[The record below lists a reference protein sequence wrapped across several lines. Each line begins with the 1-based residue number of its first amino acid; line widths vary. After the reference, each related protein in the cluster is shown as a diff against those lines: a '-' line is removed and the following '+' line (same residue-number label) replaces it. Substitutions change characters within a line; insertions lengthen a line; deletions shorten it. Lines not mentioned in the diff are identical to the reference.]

1 MKKIK
6 LFDYQEDMV
15 KRVQEAFNHHNAVM
29 VQMPTGTG
37 KTMVLA
43 NIVFSF
49 LEKCNHPIW
58 IVAHRRE
65 LVSQIKD
72 TLNKFLL
79 NFIFSNHPVPP
90 SKEGSTAFPK
100 PLSPQGTGDVTARC
114 AEFFESPRPSLAKE
128 GSTSHPSPLSS
139 EERDVTALRCS
150 EPLRSKVGGPSK
162 VSPDCLSAGA
172 LKRASKVSPDCLC
185 GVNRL
190 AKKEDGTSDILIE
203 KPSDSSLFTLR
214 SSLIKVVS
222 IQWLSRHYGEMEE
235 KPGLIVIDEAHHAL
249 AETYAEVMNAYP
261 KAKKLGLTATPYR
274 LNGKGF
280 TDLFDTLLCSWSMEK
295 FIAEGRLSLYD
306 YYSIKPD
313 SADQLLIDSLQKRG
327 ADGDYQQKE
336 LNEVMDVKP
345 SLERLCLTIK
355 EYVPGKKGIV
365 YAISIQHAEHIAE
378 FYRENGIKAVA
389 ISSKTPS
396 SLRKEL
402 IERFKSSNTS
412 QYFSNHPVP
421 PSKEGVS
428 KITPSI
434 FTIKEGDFSK
444 THPSSLTLKGGSTA
458 FPKPLFNSL
467 YDPFGS
473 PSRGQKPQGTGDVT
487 ALRCSEPL
495 RSKVGG
501 ASKPSPECL
510 SASALKEAAECLP
523 ECLPECLSAS
533 ASKEAA
539 ECLSVGAS
547 KEAASSTS
555 SLNSASNTSDE
566 IEVLVSV
573 DLFSEGFDCPD
584 VEFIQL
590 ARPTLSLAKYMQ
602 MVGRGLRV
610 TEGKE
615 YCVILDNVGLY
626 KRFGL
631 PSVDRDWQSMFEGRT
646 SLEDI
651 LQEACMQVNSHNCR
665 MDVLMDGDEEM
676 MKIINHERQQQIIMD
691 TYGYQIVEDEKG
703 LKGIKDKDGKMILEC
718 QYKKIDVTNDGFAY
732 CYIRKK
738 VGRKEWIDLRNRL
751 WFANK
756 PQSVK
761 LMGIDFSTEDGKK
774 LYPRILSKYI
784 DEKTYLTVKTLELQ
798 VGTGLSWKHRFIPW
812 DEPNKVYLYKEGEG
826 NSRLYI
832 DENEQYYVQ
841 KNIGS
846 QLEKVDSREELAGV
860 AQRDKEERKESLEK
874 LKNSYKHYEYYPVDN
889 LYPVK
894 KYLGTAKD
902 TITIEKDGIWHV
914 EDAQVNESYWV
925 DPVTY
930 RKHYTRPVLFK
941 RGYLNILRE
950 GDWCYV
956 RNIPGLRNRPLRQW
970 EIVADDNLC
979 VINNKYLIEKSEP
992 DQWYKICRRTDD
1004 FTYFSVLAC
1013 YYESELIK
1021 DDTEIQITQFD
1032 GEGLKMIQEGM
1043 PYTPLVIK
1051 TRKRRRW

>member
-1 MKKIK
+1 MMKDIQ

-15 KRVQEAFNHHNAVM
+15 KRVQEAFKHHDAVM

-49 LEKCNHPIW
+49 LEKSNNPIW

-65 LVSQIKD
+65 LVSQIKE
-72 TLNKFLL
+72 T
-79 NFIFSNHPVPP
+79 IFSKITP
-90 SKEGSTAFPK
+90 SLFTLKEGSTAFPK
-100 PLSPQGTGDVTARC
+100 PLSPQGTG
-114 AEFFESPRPSLAKE
+114 
-128 GSTSHPSPLSS
+128 
-139 EERDVTALRCS
+139 DVTALRCS

-172 LKRASKVSPDCLC
+172 LK
-185 GVNRL
+185 
-190 AKKEDGTSDILIE
+190 GTSDCL
-203 KPSDSSLFTLR
+203 SDCLSAGASEEALSSSDL
-214 SSLIKVVS
+214 SSLISTSIKVTS

-249 AETYAEVMNAYP
+249 AETCAEVMNAYP

-313 SADQLLIDSLQKRG
+313 SAAQLLIDSLQKRG

-389 ISSKTPS
+389 ISSKTP
-396 SLRKEL
+396 LAERQEL
-402 IERFKSSNTS
+402 IERFKASNTS
-412 QYFSNHPVP
+412 QNLSFSNHPVK
-421 PSKEGVS
+421 SS
-428 KITPSI
+428 KITPSL
-434 FTIKEGDFSK
+434 FDIKEDFSK
-444 THPSSLTLKGGSTA
+444 ITPSLFTLKEGSTA
-458 FPKPLFNSL
+458 FPKPLS
-467 YDPFGS
+467 
-473 PSRGQKPQGTGDVT
+473 PQGTGDVT
-487 ALRCSEPL
+487 APPRCSEPL
-495 RSKVGG
+495 RSKDGG
-501 ASKPSPECL
+501 PSKVSPDCAGWDRLDDTCL
-510 SASALKEAAECLP
+510 QPADRLGATCLRP
-523 ECLPECLSAS
+523 ADRV
-533 ASKEAA
+533 AD
-539 ECLSVGAS
+539 
-547 KEAASSTS
+547 
-555 SLNSASNTSDE
+555 DE

-610 TEGKE
+610 AEGKE

-665 MDVLMDGDEEM
+665 MDLMKDGDEEM
-676 MKIINHERQQQIIMD
+676 MKIINHERQQQMIMD
-691 TYGYQIVEDEKG
+691 TYGYEIEENAKG
-703 LKGIKDKDGKMILEC
+703 LKGIKDKDGTMILEC
-718 QYKKIDVTNDGFAY
+718 QYKKIEVTNDGFAY

-761 LMGIDFSTEDGKK
+761 LMGIDFCTEDGKK

-784 DEKTYLTVKTLELQ
+784 DDKTYLTVKTLQLQ

-812 DEPNKVYLYKEGEG
+812 DEPNKVYMYKEGEG

-846 QLEKVDSREELAGV
+846 QLEKVDSREELAEF
-860 AQRDKEERKESLEK
+860 AQKDKEEREEGLEK
-874 LKNSYKHYEYYPVDN
+874 LKNSYKNYEYYPVDH
-889 LYPVK
+889 LYPIK

-902 TITIEKDGIWHV
+902 KITIEKDGIWHV
-914 EDAQVNESYWV
+914 EDAQANESFWV
-925 DPVTY
+925 DPITH

-941 RGYLNILRE
+941 RGYLNIISE

-956 RNIPGLRNRPLRQW
+956 RNIPGLMNRPLRQW
-970 EIVADDNLC
+970 EIVADDNIC

-1013 YYESELIK
+1013 YYESEYIK

-1032 GEGLKMIQEGM
+1032 GEGLKMIQEGFT
-1043 PYTPLVIK
+1043 YTPLVIK
-1051 TRKRRRW
+1051 TYKRNRW

>member
-1 MKKIK
+1 MLFEMTMKKIK

-15 KRVQEAFNHHNAVM
+15 KRVQEAFKHHDSVM

-49 LEKCNHPIW
+49 LEKSNTPIW

-65 LVSQIKD
+65 LVEQIKD
-72 TLNKFLL
+72 TLNKSLL
-79 NFIFSNHPVPP
+79 IFSKTHP
-90 SKEGSTAFPK
+90 S
-100 PLSPQGTGDVTARC
+100 
-114 AEFFESPRPSLAKE
+114 SLTLKG
-128 GSTSHPSPLSS
+128 GSTSSPSPSSS
-139 EERDVTALRCS
+139 EGGDVTALRCS
-150 EPLRSKVGGPSK
+150 EPLRSKVGGASK
-162 VSPDCLSAGA
+162 PSPDCLSAGA
-172 LKRASKVSPDCLC
+172 L
-185 GVNRL
+185 
-190 AKKEDGTSDILIE
+190 
-203 KPSDSSLFTLR
+203 
-214 SSLIKVVS
+214 IKVMS
-222 IQWLSRHYGEMEE
+222 IQWLSRHYGEMGE

-389 ISSKTPS
+389 ISSKTP
-396 SLRKEL
+396 LAERQEL
-402 IERFKSSNTS
+402 IERFK
-412 QYFSNHPVP
+412 F
-421 PSKEGVS
+421 
-428 KITPSI
+428 
-434 FTIKEGDFSK
+434 
-444 THPSSLTLKGGSTA
+444 SSLS
-458 FPKPLFNSL
+458 
-467 YDPFGS
+467 
-473 PSRGQKPQGTGDVT
+473 
-487 ALRCSEPL
+487 
-495 RSKVGG
+495 
-501 ASKPSPECL
+501 
-510 SASALKEAAECLP
+510 
-523 ECLPECLSAS
+523 
-533 ASKEAA
+533 
-539 ECLSVGAS
+539 
-547 KEAASSTS
+547 S
-555 SLNSASNTSDE
+555 SLKSKDDE

-610 TEGKE
+610 AEGKE

-626 KRFGL
+626 TRFGL
-631 PSVDRDWQSMFEGRT
+631 PSVDRDWQSMFEGK
-646 SLEDI
+646 SLLEDI
-651 LQEACMQVNSHNCR
+651 LQEACLQVNNHSCR
-665 MDVLMDGDEEM
+665 MDLMMDGDEEM
-676 MKIINHERQQQIIMD
+676 MKIINHEHQQQMIMD
-691 TYGYQIVEDEKG
+691 TYGYQIVEDGKG
-703 LKGIKDKDGKMILEC
+703 LKGIKDKDGTMILEC
-718 QYKKIDVTNDGFAY
+718 QYKKIEVTNDGFAY

-761 LMGIDFSTEDGKK
+761 LMGIDFCTENGKK

-826 NSRLYI
+826 NSRLYV
-832 DENEQYYVQ
+832 DDDGRYFAQE
-841 KNIGS
+841 NIGS
-846 QLEKVDSREELAGV
+846 QLVEVNSPEGLAEFAEKDKQERENDAEA
-860 AQRDKEERKESLEK
+860 
-874 LKNSYKHYEYYPVDN
+874 LKNAYPHYEFYPVDK
-889 LYPVK
+889 VK
-894 KYLGTAKD
+894 FPMQIRRNTKCENK
-902 TITIEKDGIWHV
+902 IRIEKDGIWHV
-914 EDAQVNESYWV
+914 EDDWYHESYWV
-925 DPVTY
+925 DPITQ

-956 RNIPGLRNRPLRQW
+956 RNIPGLRYRPLRQW
-970 EIVADDNLC
+970 EIVADENIC

-1013 YYESELIK
+1013 YYESEIIM

-1032 GEGLKMIQEGM
+1032 GEGLKMTQEGM
-1043 PYTPLVIK
+1043 PYTPIVIK
-1051 TRKRRRW
+1051 TRKRNRWL

>member
-1 MKKIK
+1 MKNDIQ

-15 KRVQEAFNHHNAVM
+15 KRVQEAFRHHDSVM

-49 LEKCNHPIW
+49 LEKCNNPIW

-65 LVSQIKD
+65 LVSQIKN
-72 TLNKFLL
+72 TLNKSL
-79 NFIFSNHPVPP
+79 FIFSKTHP
-90 SKEGSTAFPK
+90 SSLTLKGGSTAFPK
-100 PLSPQGTGDVTARC
+100 PLSPQGTGDVTA
-114 AEFFESPRPSLAKE
+114 
-128 GSTSHPSPLSS
+128 
-139 EERDVTALRCS
+139 LRCS
-150 EPLRSKVGGPSK
+150 EPLRSKVGGASK
-162 VSPDCLSAGA
+162 PSPDCLSASA
-172 LKRASKVSPDCLC
+172 SKEASKVSPECLSA
-185 GVNRL
+185 G
-190 AKKEDGTSDILIE
+190 A
-203 KPSDSSLFTLR
+203 
-214 SSLIKVVS
+214 LIKVIS
-222 IQWLSRHYGEMEE
+222 IQWLSKHYREMEE

-280 TDLFDTLLCSWSMEK
+280 TDLFDTLLCSWSMER

-313 SADQLLIDSLQKRG
+313 SAAQLLIDSLQKRG

-378 FYRENGIKAVA
+378 YYRENGIKAVA
-389 ISSKTPS
+389 ISSKTP
-396 SLRKEL
+396 LAERQEL
-402 IERFKSSNTS
+402 IERFKA
-412 QYFSNHPVP
+412 
-421 PSKEGVS
+421 
-428 KITPSI
+428 
-434 FTIKEGDFSK
+434 
-444 THPSSLTLKGGSTA
+444 SSLL
-458 FPKPLFNSL
+458 
-467 YDPFGS
+467 
-473 PSRGQKPQGTGDVT
+473 
-487 ALRCSEPL
+487 
-495 RSKVGG
+495 
-501 ASKPSPECL
+501 
-510 SASALKEAAECLP
+510 
-523 ECLPECLSAS
+523 
-533 ASKEAA
+533 
-539 ECLSVGAS
+539 
-547 KEAASSTS
+547 S
-555 SLNSASNTSDE
+555 SLNSTSDE

-610 TEGKE
+610 AAGKD

-651 LQEACMQVNSHNCR
+651 LQEACMQVNGHNCR
-665 MDVLMDGDEEM
+665 MALMMDGDEEM
-676 MKIINHERQQQIIMD
+676 MKIISHERQQRMIMVS
-691 TYGYQIVEDEKG
+691 YGYQIVEDEKG
-703 LKGIKDKDGKMILEC
+703 LKGIKDKDGKMILDC
-718 QYKKIDVTNDGFAY
+718 QYKKIEVTNDGFAY

-761 LMGIDFSTEDGKK
+761 LMGIDFCTEDGKK

-798 VGTGLSWKHRFIPW
+798 VGTGLSWKQRFIPW
-812 DEPNKVYLYKEGEG
+812 DEPNKVYMFKAGEG
-826 NSRLYI
+826 NARLYV
-832 DENEQYYVQ
+832 DEDEQYYVQ

-846 QLEKVDSREELAGV
+846 HLEKVDSREELAELAELAEF
-860 AQRDKEERKESLEK
+860 AQKDKEEREEDLEK
-874 LKNSYKHYEYYPVDN
+874 LKKSCHD
-889 LYPVK
+889 
-894 KYLGTAKD
+894 
-902 TITIEKDGIWHV
+902 
-914 EDAQVNESYWV
+914 
-925 DPVTY
+925 
-930 RKHYTRPVLFK
+930 TRPVLFR
-941 RGYLNILRE
+941 RGYLNILKE
-950 GDWCYV
+950 GDWCFV

-970 EIVADDNLC
+970 EIVADDNIC
-979 VINNKYLIEKSEP
+979 VIKNTYLIEKSEP
-992 DQWYKICRRTDD
+992 DQWYKILRRTDD

-1013 YYESELIK
+1013 YYESELIM

-1032 GEGLKMIQEGM
+1032 GEGLKMTQEGM
-1043 PYTPLVIK
+1043 PYTPIVIK

>member
-1 MKKIK
+1 MLFEMTMKKIK

-15 KRVQEAFNHHNAVM
+15 KRVQEAFKHHDAVM

-49 LEKCNHPIW
+49 LEKSNNPIW

-65 LVSQIKD
+65 LVEQIKE
-72 TLNKFLL
+72 T
-79 NFIFSNHPVPP
+79 IFSKITPSLFTLKEGNLPKTHP
-90 SKEGSTAFPK
+90 SSLTLKGGSTAFPK
-100 PLSPQGTGDVTARC
+100 PLSPQGTGDVTA
-114 AEFFESPRPSLAKE
+114 PP
-128 GSTSHPSPLSS
+128 
-139 EERDVTALRCS
+139 RCS

-162 VSPDCLSAGA
+162 VSPDCAGWDRLGA
-172 LKRASKVSPDCLC
+172 TCLRPAE
-185 GVNRL
+185 GLGDRL
-190 AKKEDGTSDILIE
+190 AEKEDGTSSNLIE
-203 KPSDSSLFTLR
+203 KPLDSSLFTLR
-214 SSLIKVVS
+214 SSLIKVTS
-222 IQWLSRHYGEMEE
+222 IQWLSRHYREMEE

-313 SADQLLIDSLQKRG
+313 SAAQLLIDSLQKRG

-345 SLERLCLTIK
+345 SLEMLCLTIK
-355 EYVPGKKGIV
+355 KYVPGKKGIV

-389 ISSKTPS
+389 ISSKTP
-396 SLRKEL
+396 LAERKEL
-402 IERFKSSNTS
+402 IERFKSS
-412 QYFSNHPVP
+412 
-421 PSKEGVS
+421 
-428 KITPSI
+428 
-434 FTIKEGDFSK
+434 
-444 THPSSLTLKGGSTA
+444 SLS
-458 FPKPLFNSL
+458 
-467 YDPFGS
+467 
-473 PSRGQKPQGTGDVT
+473 
-487 ALRCSEPL
+487 
-495 RSKVGG
+495 
-501 ASKPSPECL
+501 
-510 SASALKEAAECLP
+510 
-523 ECLPECLSAS
+523 
-533 ASKEAA
+533 
-539 ECLSVGAS
+539 
-547 KEAASSTS
+547 S
-555 SLNSASNTSDE
+555 SLNSASDD

-610 TEGKE
+610 AKSKDF
-615 YCVILDNVGLY
+615 CVILDNVGLY

-691 TYGYQIVEDEKG
+691 TYGYQIAENEKG
-703 LKGIKDKDGKMILEC
+703 LKGIKDKDGKMILEY
-718 QYKKIDVTNDGFAY
+718 QYKKIEVTNDGFAY

-826 NSRLYI
+826 NSRQYI

-846 QLEKVDSREELAGV
+846 QLEKVDSQEELAGF
-860 AQRDKEERKESLEK
+860 AQRDKAERKKSLEK
-874 LKNSYKHYEYYPVDN
+874 LKNSYKHYEYYPVDH
-889 LYPVK
+889 LYPIK

-902 TITIEKDGIWHV
+902 KITIEKDGIWHV
-914 EDAQVNESYWV
+914 EDAQANESFWV
-925 DPVTY
+925 DPITH

-941 RGYLNILRE
+941 RGYLNIIRE

-956 RNIPGLRNRPLRQW
+956 RNIPGLMNRPLRQW
-970 EIVADDNLC
+970 EIVADDNIC

-1013 YYESELIK
+1013 FYESEHIK

-1032 GEGLKMIQEGM
+1032 GEGLKMTQEGFT
-1043 PYTPLVIK
+1043 YTPLVIK
-1051 TRKRRRW
+1051 TYKRNRW

>member
-15 KRVQEAFNHHNAVM
+15 KRVQEAFKHHDAVM

-49 LEKCNHPIW
+49 LEKSNNPIW

-65 LVSQIKD
+65 LVSQIKE
-72 TLNKFLL
+72 T
-79 NFIFSNHPVPP
+79 IFSKITP
-90 SKEGSTAFPK
+90 SLFTLKEGSTAFPK
-100 PLSPQGTGDVTARC
+100 PLSPQGTG
-114 AEFFESPRPSLAKE
+114 
-128 GSTSHPSPLSS
+128 
-139 EERDVTALRCS
+139 DVTALRCS

-172 LKRASKVSPDCLC
+172 LK
-185 GVNRL
+185 
-190 AKKEDGTSDILIE
+190 GTSDCL
-203 KPSDSSLFTLR
+203 SDCLSAGASEEALSSSDL
-214 SSLIKVVS
+214 SSLISTSIKVTS
-222 IQWLSRHYGEMEE
+222 IQWLSRHYGKMEE

-389 ISSKTPS
+389 ISSKTP
-396 SLRKEL
+396 LAERQEL
-402 IERFKSSNTS
+402 IGRFKSS
-412 QYFSNHPVP
+412 
-421 PSKEGVS
+421 
-428 KITPSI
+428 
-434 FTIKEGDFSK
+434 
-444 THPSSLTLKGGSTA
+444 SLS
-458 FPKPLFNSL
+458 
-467 YDPFGS
+467 
-473 PSRGQKPQGTGDVT
+473 
-487 ALRCSEPL
+487 
-495 RSKVGG
+495 
-501 ASKPSPECL
+501 
-510 SASALKEAAECLP
+510 
-523 ECLPECLSAS
+523 
-533 ASKEAA
+533 
-539 ECLSVGAS
+539 
-547 KEAASSTS
+547 S
-555 SLNSASNTSDE
+555 SLNSASDD

-610 TEGKE
+610 AEGKE

-631 PSVDRDWQSMFEGRT
+631 PSVDRDWQSMFEGK
-646 SLEDI
+646 SLLEDI
-651 LQEACMQVNSHNCR
+651 LQEACLQVNSHNCR
-665 MDVLMDGDEEM
+665 MDLVMDGDEEM
-676 MKIINHERQQQIIMD
+676 MKIIIHEHQQQMIMD
-691 TYGYQIVEDEKG
+691 TYGYEIVEGEKG
-703 LKGIKDKDGKMILEC
+703 LKGIKDKEGTMILEC

-751 WFANK
+751 WFVNK

-761 LMGIDFSTEDGKK
+761 LMGIDFCTEDGKK
-774 LYPRILSKYI
+774 LYPRIQSKYI

-812 DEPNKVYLYKEGEG
+812 NEPNKVYMCQERKDR
-826 NSRLYI
+826 SRLYV
-832 DENEQYYVQ
+832 DENKQYFVQ

-846 QLEKVDSREELAGV
+846 QLVEVNFPEGLAKFAEKDKQERENDAET
-860 AQRDKEERKESLEK
+860 
-874 LKNSYKHYEYYPVDN
+874 LKNAYPHYEFYPVDK
-889 LYPVK
+889 VK
-894 KYLGTAKD
+894 FHMQIHRNNKCENK
-902 TITIEKDGIWHV
+902 IRIEKDGIWHV
-914 EDAQVNESYWV
+914 EDDWYHESYWV
-925 DPVTY
+925 DPITH

-941 RGYLNILRE
+941 RGYLNILKE

-970 EIVADDNLC
+970 EIVADDNIC

-1013 YYESELIK
+1013 FYESEHIK

-1032 GEGLKMIQEGM
+1032 GEGLKMTQEGF

-1051 TRKRRRW
+1051 TYKRSRWL

>member
-1 MKKIK
+1 MMKDIQ

-15 KRVQEAFNHHNAVM
+15 KRVQEAFRHHDSVM

-49 LEKCNHPIW
+49 LEKSNNPIW

-65 LVSQIKD
+65 LVSQIKE
-72 TLNKFLL
+72 T
-79 NFIFSNHPVPP
+79 IFSKITP
-90 SKEGSTAFPK
+90 SLFTLKEGSTAFPK
-100 PLSPQGTGDVTARC
+100 PLSPQGTGDVTA
-114 AEFFESPRPSLAKE
+114 
-128 GSTSHPSPLSS
+128 
-139 EERDVTALRCS
+139 LRCS
-150 EPLRSKVGGPSK
+150 EPLRSKVGGASK
-162 VSPDCLSAGA
+162 PSPDCLSAGA
-172 LKRASKVSPDCLC
+172 L
-185 GVNRL
+185 
-190 AKKEDGTSDILIE
+190 
-203 KPSDSSLFTLR
+203 
-214 SSLIKVVS
+214 IKVTS
-222 IQWLSRHYGEMEE
+222 IQWLARHYGEMEE

-313 SADQLLIDSLQKRG
+313 SADQLLIDSLHKRG

-345 SLERLCLTIK
+345 SLEKLCLTIK

-389 ISSKTPS
+389 ISSKTP
-396 SLRKEL
+396 LAERQEL
-402 IERFKSSNTS
+402 IGRFKSS
-412 QYFSNHPVP
+412 
-421 PSKEGVS
+421 
-428 KITPSI
+428 
-434 FTIKEGDFSK
+434 
-444 THPSSLTLKGGSTA
+444 SLS
-458 FPKPLFNSL
+458 
-467 YDPFGS
+467 
-473 PSRGQKPQGTGDVT
+473 
-487 ALRCSEPL
+487 
-495 RSKVGG
+495 
-501 ASKPSPECL
+501 
-510 SASALKEAAECLP
+510 
-523 ECLPECLSAS
+523 
-533 ASKEAA
+533 
-539 ECLSVGAS
+539 
-547 KEAASSTS
+547 S
-555 SLNSASNTSDE
+555 SLNSTSDD

-610 TEGKE
+610 AEGKE
-615 YCVILDNVGLY
+615 FCVILDNVGLY

-646 SLEDI
+646 FLEDI
-651 LQEACMQVNSHNCR
+651 QQEACMQVNSHNCR

-676 MKIINHERQQQIIMD
+676 MKIINHECQQQMIMD

-703 LKGIKDKDGKMILEC
+703 LKGIKDKEGKMILEC
-718 QYKKIDVTNDGFAY
+718 QYKKIEVTNDGFAY

-826 NSRLYI
+826 NSRLYV
-832 DENEQYYVQ
+832 DDDGRYFAQE
-841 KNIGS
+841 NIGS
-846 QLEKVDSREELAGV
+846 QLVEVNSPEGLAEFAEKDKQERENDAEA
-860 AQRDKEERKESLEK
+860 
-874 LKNSYKHYEYYPVDN
+874 LKNAYPHYEFYPVDK
-889 LYPVK
+889 VK
-894 KYLGTAKD
+894 FPMQIHRNTKCENK
-902 TITIEKDGIWHV
+902 IRIEKDGIWHV
-914 EDAQVNESYWV
+914 EDDWYHESYWV
-925 DPVTY
+925 DPITH

-941 RGYLNILRE
+941 RGYLNILKE

-970 EIVADDNLC
+970 EIVADDNIC

-1013 YYESELIK
+1013 FYESEYIK

-1032 GEGLKMIQEGM
+1032 GEGLKITQEGM

-1051 TRKRRRW
+1051 TYKRSRWL

>member
-1 MKKIK
+1 MKNDSQ

-15 KRVQEAFNHHNAVM
+15 KRVQEAFRHYDSVM

-37 KTMVLA
+37 KTYLLA
-43 NIVFSF
+43 ALVGLF
-49 LEKCNHPIW
+49 LKEEVW
-58 IVAHRRE
+58 VVAHRRE

-72 TLNKFLL
+72 TLEKF
-79 NFIFSNHPVPP
+79 FS
-90 SKEGSTAFPK
+90 
-100 PLSPQGTGDVTARC
+100 
-114 AEFFESPRPSLAKE
+114 SLK
-128 GSTSHPSPLSS
+128 STS
-139 EERDVTALRCS
+139 
-150 EPLRSKVGGPSK
+150 
-162 VSPDCLSAGA
+162 
-172 LKRASKVSPDCLC
+172 
-185 GVNRL
+185 
-190 AKKEDGTSDILIE
+190 
-203 KPSDSSLFTLR
+203 
-214 SSLIKVVS
+214 IKVIS
-222 IQWLSRHYGEMEE
+222 IQGLSRHYGEMEE

-280 TDLFDTLLCSWSMEK
+280 TDLFDTLLCSWSMER

-313 SADQLLIDSLQKRG
+313 SAAQLLIDSLQKRG

-402 IERFKSSNTS
+402 IERFKSS
-412 QYFSNHPVP
+412 
-421 PSKEGVS
+421 
-428 KITPSI
+428 
-434 FTIKEGDFSK
+434 
-444 THPSSLTLKGGSTA
+444 SLL
-458 FPKPLFNSL
+458 
-467 YDPFGS
+467 
-473 PSRGQKPQGTGDVT
+473 
-487 ALRCSEPL
+487 
-495 RSKVGG
+495 
-501 ASKPSPECL
+501 
-510 SASALKEAAECLP
+510 
-523 ECLPECLSAS
+523 
-533 ASKEAA
+533 
-539 ECLSVGAS
+539 
-547 KEAASSTS
+547 S
-555 SLNSASNTSDE
+555 SLNSTSDE

-610 TEGKE
+610 AEGKD

-651 LQEACMQVNSHNCR
+651 LQEACMQVNGHNCR
-665 MDVLMDGDEEM
+665 MDLMMDGDEEM
-676 MKIINHERQQQIIMD
+676 MKIISHERQQRMIMD
-691 TYGYQIVEDEKG
+691 SYGYQIVEDEKG
-703 LKGIKDKDGKMILEC
+703 LKGIKDKDGKMILDC
-718 QYKKIDVTNDGFAY
+718 QYKKIEVTNDGFAY

-761 LMGIDFSTEDGKK
+761 LMGIDFCTEDGKK

-798 VGTGLSWKHRFIPW
+798 VGTGLSWKQRFIPW
-812 DEPNKVYLYKEGEG
+812 DEPNKVYMFKAGEG
-826 NSRLYI
+826 NARLYV
-832 DENEQYYVQ
+832 DEDEQYYVQ

-846 QLEKVDSREELAGV
+846 QLEKVDSREELAEL
-860 AQRDKEERKESLEK
+860 AELAEFALKDKEEREKGLEK
-874 LKNSYKHYEYYPVDN
+874 LKKSCHD
-889 LYPVK
+889 
-894 KYLGTAKD
+894 
-902 TITIEKDGIWHV
+902 
-914 EDAQVNESYWV
+914 
-925 DPVTY
+925 
-930 RKHYTRPVLFK
+930 TRPVLFR

-979 VINNKYLIEKSEP
+979 VIKNTYLIEKSEP

-1013 YYESELIK
+1013 YYESELIM

-1032 GEGLKMIQEGM
+1032 GEGLKMTQEGM
-1043 PYTPLVIK
+1043 PYTPIVIK
-1051 TRKRRRW
+1051 TRKRRRWL

>member
-1 MKKIK
+1 MKNDIQ

-15 KRVQEAFNHHNAVM
+15 KRVQETFRHHDSVM

-37 KTMVLA
+37 KTYLLA
-43 NIVFSF
+43 ALVGLF
-49 LEKCNHPIW
+49 LKEEVW
-58 IVAHRRE
+58 VVAHRRE

-72 TLNKFLL
+72 TLEKF
-79 NFIFSNHPVPP
+79 FS
-90 SKEGSTAFPK
+90 
-100 PLSPQGTGDVTARC
+100 
-114 AEFFESPRPSLAKE
+114 SLK
-128 GSTSHPSPLSS
+128 STS
-139 EERDVTALRCS
+139 
-150 EPLRSKVGGPSK
+150 
-162 VSPDCLSAGA
+162 
-172 LKRASKVSPDCLC
+172 
-185 GVNRL
+185 
-190 AKKEDGTSDILIE
+190 
-203 KPSDSSLFTLR
+203 
-214 SSLIKVVS
+214 IKVIS

-280 TDLFDTLLCSWSMEK
+280 TDLFDTLLCSWSMER

-313 SADQLLIDSLQKRG
+313 SAAQLQIDSLQKRG

-389 ISSKTPS
+389 ISSKTP
-396 SLRKEL
+396 LAERQEL
-402 IERFKSSNTS
+402 IERFKA
-412 QYFSNHPVP
+412 
-421 PSKEGVS
+421 
-428 KITPSI
+428 
-434 FTIKEGDFSK
+434 
-444 THPSSLTLKGGSTA
+444 SSLL
-458 FPKPLFNSL
+458 
-467 YDPFGS
+467 
-473 PSRGQKPQGTGDVT
+473 
-487 ALRCSEPL
+487 
-495 RSKVGG
+495 
-501 ASKPSPECL
+501 
-510 SASALKEAAECLP
+510 
-523 ECLPECLSAS
+523 
-533 ASKEAA
+533 
-539 ECLSVGAS
+539 
-547 KEAASSTS
+547 S
-555 SLNSASNTSDE
+555 SLNSTSDE

-610 TEGKE
+610 AAGKD

-631 PSVDRDWQSMFEGRT
+631 PSVDRDWQSMFEGRI

-651 LQEACMQVNSHNCR
+651 LQEACMQVNGHNCR
-665 MDVLMDGDEEM
+665 MDLMMDGDEEM
-676 MKIINHERQQQIIMD
+676 MKIISHEHQQRMIID
-691 TYGYQIVEDEKG
+691 SYGYQIVEDEKG
-703 LKGIKDKDGKMILEC
+703 LKGIKDKDGKMILDC
-718 QYKKIDVTNDGFAY
+718 QYKKIEVTNDGFAY

-761 LMGIDFSTEDGKK
+761 LMGIDFCTEDGKK
-774 LYPRILSKYI
+774 LYPRIQSKYI

-798 VGTGLSWKHRFIPW
+798 VGTGLSWKQRFIPW
-812 DEPNKVYLYKEGEG
+812 DEPNKVYMFKAGEG
-826 NSRLYI
+826 NARLYV
-832 DENEQYYVQ
+832 DEDEQYYVQ

-846 QLEKVDSREELAGV
+846 HLEKVDSREELAELAELAEF
-860 AQRDKEERKESLEK
+860 AQKDKEEREEDLEK
-874 LKNSYKHYEYYPVDN
+874 LKKSCHD
-889 LYPVK
+889 
-894 KYLGTAKD
+894 
-902 TITIEKDGIWHV
+902 
-914 EDAQVNESYWV
+914 
-925 DPVTY
+925 
-930 RKHYTRPVLFK
+930 TRPVLFR
-941 RGYLNILRE
+941 RGYLNILKE
-950 GDWCYV
+950 GDWCFV

-979 VINNKYLIEKSEP
+979 VIKNTYLIEKSEP

-1004 FTYFSVLAC
+1004 FSYFSVLAC
-1013 YYESELIK
+1013 YYESELIM

-1032 GEGLKMIQEGM
+1032 GEGVKMTQEGM
-1043 PYTPLVIK
+1043 PYTPIVIK

>member
-1 MKKIK
+1 MKNDIQ

-15 KRVQEAFNHHNAVM
+15 KRVQEAFRHHDSVM

-37 KTMVLA
+37 KTYLLA
-43 NIVFSF
+43 ALVGLF
-49 LEKCNHPIW
+49 LKEEVW
-58 IVAHRRE
+58 VVAHRRE

-72 TLNKFLL
+72 TLEKF
-79 NFIFSNHPVPP
+79 FS
-90 SKEGSTAFPK
+90 
-100 PLSPQGTGDVTARC
+100 
-114 AEFFESPRPSLAKE
+114 SLK
-128 GSTSHPSPLSS
+128 STS
-139 EERDVTALRCS
+139 
-150 EPLRSKVGGPSK
+150 
-162 VSPDCLSAGA
+162 
-172 LKRASKVSPDCLC
+172 
-185 GVNRL
+185 
-190 AKKEDGTSDILIE
+190 
-203 KPSDSSLFTLR
+203 
-214 SSLIKVVS
+214 IKVIS

-280 TDLFDTLLCSWSMEK
+280 TDLFDTLLCSWSMER

-313 SADQLLIDSLQKRG
+313 SAAQLQIDSLQKRG

-389 ISSKTPS
+389 ISSKTP
-396 SLRKEL
+396 LAERQEL
-402 IERFKSSNTS
+402 IERFKSS
-412 QYFSNHPVP
+412 
-421 PSKEGVS
+421 
-428 KITPSI
+428 
-434 FTIKEGDFSK
+434 
-444 THPSSLTLKGGSTA
+444 SLL
-458 FPKPLFNSL
+458 
-467 YDPFGS
+467 
-473 PSRGQKPQGTGDVT
+473 
-487 ALRCSEPL
+487 
-495 RSKVGG
+495 
-501 ASKPSPECL
+501 
-510 SASALKEAAECLP
+510 
-523 ECLPECLSAS
+523 
-533 ASKEAA
+533 
-539 ECLSVGAS
+539 
-547 KEAASSTS
+547 S
-555 SLNSASNTSDE
+555 SLNSTSDE

-610 TEGKE
+610 AEEKD

-651 LQEACMQVNSHNCR
+651 LQEACMQVNGHNCR
-665 MDVLMDGDEEM
+665 MDLMMDGDEEM
-676 MKIINHERQQQIIMD
+676 MKIISHEHQQRMIMD
-691 TYGYQIVEDEKG
+691 SYGYQIVEDEKG
-703 LKGIKDKDGKMILEC
+703 LKGIKDKDGKMILDC
-718 QYKKIDVTNDGFAY
+718 QYKKIEVTNDGFAY

-761 LMGIDFSTEDGKK
+761 LMGIDFCTEDGKK

-798 VGTGLSWKHRFIPW
+798 VGTGLSWKQRFIPW
-812 DEPNKVYLYKEGEG
+812 DEPNKVYMFKAGEG
-826 NSRLYI
+826 NARLYV
-832 DENEQYYVQ
+832 DEDEQYYVQ

-846 QLEKVDSREELAGV
+846 HLEKVDSREELAELAELAEF
-860 AQRDKEERKESLEK
+860 AQKDKEEREKDLEK
-874 LKNSYKHYEYYPVDN
+874 LKKSCH
-889 LYPVK
+889 
-894 KYLGTAKD
+894 D
-902 TITIEKDGIWHV
+902 TR
-914 EDAQVNESYWV
+914 S
-925 DPVTY
+925 
-930 RKHYTRPVLFK
+930 VLFR
-941 RGYLNILRE
+941 RGYLNILKE

-979 VINNKYLIEKSEP
+979 VIKNTYLIEKSEP

-1004 FTYFSVLAC
+1004 FSYFSVLAC
-1013 YYESELIK
+1013 YYESELIM

-1032 GEGLKMIQEGM
+1032 GEGLKMTQEGM
-1043 PYTPLVIK
+1043 PYTPIVIK

>member
-1 MKKIK
+1 MKNDIQ

-15 KRVQEAFNHHNAVM
+15 KRVQEAFRHHDSVM

-37 KTMVLA
+37 KTYLLA
-43 NIVFSF
+43 ALVGLF
-49 LEKCNHPIW
+49 LKEEVW
-58 IVAHRRE
+58 VVAHRRE

-72 TLNKFLL
+72 TLEKF
-79 NFIFSNHPVPP
+79 FS
-90 SKEGSTAFPK
+90 
-100 PLSPQGTGDVTARC
+100 
-114 AEFFESPRPSLAKE
+114 SLK
-128 GSTSHPSPLSS
+128 STS
-139 EERDVTALRCS
+139 
-150 EPLRSKVGGPSK
+150 
-162 VSPDCLSAGA
+162 
-172 LKRASKVSPDCLC
+172 
-185 GVNRL
+185 
-190 AKKEDGTSDILIE
+190 
-203 KPSDSSLFTLR
+203 
-214 SSLIKVVS
+214 IKVIS

-280 TDLFDTLLCSWSMEK
+280 TDLFDTLLCSWSMER

-313 SADQLLIDSLQKRG
+313 SAAQLQIDSLQKRG

-345 SLERLCLTIK
+345 SLKRLCLTIK

-378 FYRENGIKAVA
+378 YYRENGIKAVA
-389 ISSKTPS
+389 ISSKTP
-396 SLRKEL
+396 LAERQEL
-402 IERFKSSNTS
+402 IERFK
-412 QYFSNHPVP
+412 V
-421 PSKEGVS
+421 
-428 KITPSI
+428 
-434 FTIKEGDFSK
+434 
-444 THPSSLTLKGGSTA
+444 SSLL
-458 FPKPLFNSL
+458 
-467 YDPFGS
+467 
-473 PSRGQKPQGTGDVT
+473 
-487 ALRCSEPL
+487 
-495 RSKVGG
+495 
-501 ASKPSPECL
+501 
-510 SASALKEAAECLP
+510 
-523 ECLPECLSAS
+523 
-533 ASKEAA
+533 
-539 ECLSVGAS
+539 
-547 KEAASSTS
+547 S
-555 SLNSASNTSDE
+555 SLNSTSDE

-610 TEGKE
+610 AEGKE

-631 PSVDRDWQSMFEGRT
+631 PSVDRDWQSMFEGCT

-665 MDVLMDGDEEM
+665 MDVLMDGDEDM
-676 MKIINHERQQQIIMD
+676 MKIISHERQQRMIMD
-691 TYGYQIVEDEKG
+691 SYGYKIVEDEKG

-718 QYKKIDVTNDGFAY
+718 QYKKIEVTNDGFAY

-761 LMGIDFSTEDGKK
+761 LMGIDFCTEDGKK

-798 VGTGLSWKHRFIPW
+798 VGTGLSWKQRFIPW
-812 DEPNKVYLYKEGEG
+812 DEPNKVYMFKAGEG
-826 NSRLYI
+826 NARLYV
-832 DENEQYYVQ
+832 DEDGQYYVQ

-846 QLEKVDSREELAGV
+846 QLEKVDSREELAEL
-860 AQRDKEERKESLEK
+860 AEFALKDKEEREKGLEK
-874 LKNSYKHYEYYPVDN
+874 LKKSCHD
-889 LYPVK
+889 
-894 KYLGTAKD
+894 
-902 TITIEKDGIWHV
+902 
-914 EDAQVNESYWV
+914 
-925 DPVTY
+925 
-930 RKHYTRPVLFK
+930 TRPVLFR
-941 RGYLNILRE
+941 RGYLNILKE
-950 GDWCYV
+950 GDWCFV

-979 VINNKYLIEKSEP
+979 VIKNTYLIEKSEP

-1013 YYESELIK
+1013 YYESELIM

-1032 GEGLKMIQEGM
+1032 GEGLKMTQEGM
-1043 PYTPLVIK
+1043 PYTPIVIK
-1051 TRKRRRW
+1051 TRKRRRWL

>member
-1 MKKIK
+1 MMKDIQ

-15 KRVQEAFNHHNAVM
+15 KRVQEAFKHHDAVM

-37 KTMVLA
+37 KTYLLA
-43 NIVFSF
+43 ALVGLF
-49 LEKCNHPIW
+49 LKEEVW
-58 IVAHRRE
+58 VVAHRRE

-72 TLNKFLL
+72 TLERF
-79 NFIFSNHPVPP
+79 FS
-90 SKEGSTAFPK
+90 
-100 PLSPQGTGDVTARC
+100 
-114 AEFFESPRPSLAKE
+114 SLK
-128 GSTSHPSPLSS
+128 STS
-139 EERDVTALRCS
+139 
-150 EPLRSKVGGPSK
+150 
-162 VSPDCLSAGA
+162 
-172 LKRASKVSPDCLC
+172 
-185 GVNRL
+185 
-190 AKKEDGTSDILIE
+190 
-203 KPSDSSLFTLR
+203 
-214 SSLIKVVS
+214 IKVTS

-378 FYRENGIKAVA
+378 YYRENGIKAVA

-402 IERFKSSNTS
+402 IERFKASNTS
-412 QYFSNHPVP
+412 Q
-421 PSKEGVS
+421 KIS
-428 KITPSI
+428 KITPSL
-434 FTIKEGDFSK
+434 FTLKEG
-444 THPSSLTLKGGSTA
+444 STSI
-458 FPKPLFNSL
+458 PKPLS
-467 YDPFGS
+467 
-473 PSRGQKPQGTGDVT
+473 PQGTGDVT

-501 ASKPSPECL
+501 PSKVSPD
-510 SASALKEAAECLP
+510 
-523 ECLPECLSAS
+523 CLSAS
-533 ASKEAA
+533 ASKEASA
-539 ECLSVGAS
+539 G
-547 KEAASSTS
+547 STS
-555 SLNSASNTSDE
+555 SLNSASNTSDD

-610 TEGKE
+610 AEGKE

-651 LQEACMQVNSHNCR
+651 LQETCMQVNSHNCR
-665 MDVLMDGDEEM
+665 MDLMMDGDGEM
-676 MKIINHERQQQIIMD
+676 MKIINHERQQQMIMD
-691 TYGYQIVEDEKG
+691 SYGYKIVEDEKG
-703 LKGIKDKDGKMILEC
+703 LKGIKDKDGTMILEC
-718 QYKKIDVTNDGFAY
+718 QYKKIEMTNDGFAY

-761 LMGIDFSTEDGKK
+761 LMGIDFCTEDGKK

-784 DEKTYLTVKTLELQ
+784 DDKTYLTVKTLQLQ

-846 QLEKVDSREELAGV
+846 QLEKVDSREELAEF
-860 AQRDKEERKESLEK
+860 AQKDKEERKEGLEK
-874 LKNSYKHYEYYPVDN
+874 LKNSYKNYEYYPVDH
-889 LYPVK
+889 LYPIK

-902 TITIEKDGIWHV
+902 KITIEKDGIWHV
-914 EDAQVNESYWV
+914 EDAQANESFWV
-925 DPVTY
+925 DPITH

-941 RGYLNILRE
+941 RGYLNIIRE

-956 RNIPGLRNRPLRQW
+956 RNIPGLMNRPLRQW
-970 EIVADDNLC
+970 EIVADDNIC

-1013 YYESELIK
+1013 YYESEYIK

-1032 GEGLKMIQEGM
+1032 GEGLKMTQEGFT
-1043 PYTPLVIK
+1043 YTPLVIK
-1051 TRKRRRW
+1051 TYKRNRW

>member
-1 MKKIK
+1 MTMKKIK

-15 KRVQEAFNHHNAVM
+15 KRVQEAFKHHDAVM

-49 LEKCNHPIW
+49 LEKSNNPIW

-65 LVSQIKD
+65 LVSQIKE
-72 TLNKFLL
+72 T
-79 NFIFSNHPVPP
+79 IFSKITP
-90 SKEGSTAFPK
+90 SLFTLKEGSTAFPK
-100 PLSPQGTGDVTARC
+100 PLSPQGTGDVTA
-114 AEFFESPRPSLAKE
+114 
-128 GSTSHPSPLSS
+128 
-139 EERDVTALRCS
+139 LRCS
-150 EPLRSKVGGPSK
+150 EPLRSKVGGASK
-162 VSPDCLSAGA
+162 PSPDCLSAGA
-172 LKRASKVSPDCLC
+172 L
-185 GVNRL
+185 
-190 AKKEDGTSDILIE
+190 
-203 KPSDSSLFTLR
+203 
-214 SSLIKVVS
+214 IKVTS

-313 SADQLLIDSLQKRG
+313 SAAQLLIDSLQKRG

-389 ISSKTPS
+389 ISSKTP
-396 SLRKEL
+396 LAERQEL
-402 IERFKSSNTS
+402 IERFKASS
-412 QYFSNHPVP
+412 FSSFSEKTVE
-421 PSKEGVS
+421 SS
-428 KITPSI
+428 KITPSL
-434 FTIKEGDFSK
+434 FTIKEDFSK
-444 THPSSLTLKGGSTA
+444 ITPSLFTLKEGSTA
-458 FPKPLFNSL
+458 FPKPLS
-467 YDPFGS
+467 
-473 PSRGQKPQGTGDVT
+473 PQGTGDVT
-487 ALRCSEPL
+487 APPRCSEPL

-501 ASKPSPECL
+501 PSKVSPDCAGWDRLDDTCL
-510 SASALKEAAECLP
+510 QPAGGLGDHLGDRAGDDLGATCLRP
-523 ECLPECLSAS
+523 ADRV
-533 ASKEAA
+533 AD
-539 ECLSVGAS
+539 
-547 KEAASSTS
+547 
-555 SLNSASNTSDE
+555 DE

-610 TEGKE
+610 AEGKE

-665 MDVLMDGDEEM
+665 MDVLMDGDEDM
-676 MKIINHERQQQIIMD
+676 MKIISHERQQRMIMD
-691 TYGYQIVEDEKG
+691 SYGYQIVEDEKE

-718 QYKKIDVTNDGFAY
+718 QYKKIEVTNDGFAY

-812 DEPNKVYLYKEGEG
+812 DEPNKVYMYKEGEG

-846 QLEKVDSREELAGV
+846 QLEKVDSREELAEF
-860 AQRDKEERKESLEK
+860 AQKDKEEREEGLEK
-874 LKNSYKHYEYYPVDN
+874 LKNSYKNYEYYPVDH
-889 LYPVK
+889 LYPIK

-902 TITIEKDGIWHV
+902 KIKIEKDGIWHV
-914 EDAQVNESYWV
+914 EDAQANESFWV
-925 DPVTY
+925 DPITH

-941 RGYLNILRE
+941 RGYLNIIRE

-956 RNIPGLRNRPLRQW
+956 RNIPGLMNRPLRQW
-970 EIVADDNLC
+970 EIVADDNIC

-1013 YYESELIK
+1013 YYESEYIK

-1032 GEGLKMIQEGM
+1032 GEGLKMTQEGFT
-1043 PYTPLVIK
+1043 YTPLVIK
-1051 TRKRRRW
+1051 TYKRNRW

>member
-1 MKKIK
+1 MKDIQ

-15 KRVQEAFNHHNAVM
+15 KRVQEAFKHHDAVM

-49 LEKCNHPIW
+49 LEKSNNPIW

-65 LVSQIKD
+65 LVEQIKE
-72 TLNKFLL
+72 TV
-79 NFIFSNHPVPP
+79 FS
-90 SKEGSTAFPK
+90 KIT
-100 PLSPQGTGDVTARC
+100 
-114 AEFFESPRPSLAKE
+114 PSLFTLKE
-128 GSTSHPSPLSS
+128 GSTSHPGPLTLRG
-139 EERDVTALRCS
+139 EGGNRPTRCS
-150 EPLRSKVGGPSK
+150 EPLRSKDGGPSK
-162 VSPDCLSAGA
+162 VSPDCAGWDRLGA
-172 LKRASKVSPDCLC
+172 TCLRPAE
-185 GVNRL
+185 GLGDRL
-190 AKKEDGTSDILIE
+190 AERGGDELGATSASSVN
-203 KPSDSSLFTLR
+203 PASDMMP
-214 SSLIKVVS
+214 IKVMS
-222 IQWLSRHYGEMEE
+222 IQWLAKHYREMEE
-235 KPGLIVIDEAHHAL
+235 EPGLIVIDEAHHAL

-295 FIAEGRLSLYD
+295 FIAEGQLSLYD

-327 ADGDYQQKE
+327 VDGDYQQKE

-389 ISSKTPS
+389 ISSKTP
-396 SLRKEL
+396 LAERQEL
-402 IERFKSSNTS
+402 IERFKSS
-412 QYFSNHPVP
+412 
-421 PSKEGVS
+421 
-428 KITPSI
+428 
-434 FTIKEGDFSK
+434 
-444 THPSSLTLKGGSTA
+444 SLS
-458 FPKPLFNSL
+458 
-467 YDPFGS
+467 
-473 PSRGQKPQGTGDVT
+473 
-487 ALRCSEPL
+487 
-495 RSKVGG
+495 
-501 ASKPSPECL
+501 
-510 SASALKEAAECLP
+510 
-523 ECLPECLSAS
+523 
-533 ASKEAA
+533 
-539 ECLSVGAS
+539 
-547 KEAASSTS
+547 S
-555 SLNSASNTSDE
+555 SLNSTSDD

-610 TEGKE
+610 AEGKE

-646 SLEDI
+646 SMEDI
-651 LQEACMQVNSHNCR
+651 LQEACMHVNSHNCR

-676 MKIINHERQQQIIMD
+676 MKIINHECQQQMIMD

-718 QYKKIDVTNDGFAY
+718 QYKKIEVTNDGFAY

-751 WFANK
+751 WFVNK

-761 LMGIDFSTEDGKK
+761 LMGIDFCTEDGKK

-784 DEKTYLTVKTLELQ
+784 NEKTYLTVKTLELQ

-826 NSRLYI
+826 NSRLYV
-832 DENEQYYVQ
+832 DDDGRYFAQE
-841 KNIGS
+841 NIGS
-846 QLEKVDSREELAGV
+846 QLVEVNSPEGLAEFAEKDKQERENDAEA
-860 AQRDKEERKESLEK
+860 
-874 LKNSYKHYEYYPVDN
+874 LKNAYPHYEFYPVDK
-889 LYPVK
+889 VK
-894 KYLGTAKD
+894 FPMQIRRNTKCENK
-902 TITIEKDGIWHV
+902 IRIEKDGIWHV
-914 EDAQVNESYWV
+914 EDDWYHESYWV
-925 DPVTY
+925 DPITH

-941 RGYLNILRE
+941 RGYLNILKE

-970 EIVADDNLC
+970 EIVADDNIC

-1013 YYESELIK
+1013 FYESEHIK

-1032 GEGLKMIQEGM
+1032 GEGLKMTQEGF

-1051 TRKRRRW
+1051 TYKRSRWL

>member
-1 MKKIK
+1 
-6 LFDYQEDMV
+6 MV
-15 KRVQEAFNHHNAVM
+15 KRVQEAFRHHDSVM

-37 KTMVLA
+37 KTYLLA
-43 NIVFSF
+43 ALVGLF
-49 LEKCNHPIW
+49 LKEEVW
-58 IVAHRRE
+58 VVAHRRE

-72 TLNKFLL
+72 TLEKF
-79 NFIFSNHPVPP
+79 FS
-90 SKEGSTAFPK
+90 
-100 PLSPQGTGDVTARC
+100 
-114 AEFFESPRPSLAKE
+114 SLK
-128 GSTSHPSPLSS
+128 STS
-139 EERDVTALRCS
+139 
-150 EPLRSKVGGPSK
+150 
-162 VSPDCLSAGA
+162 
-172 LKRASKVSPDCLC
+172 
-185 GVNRL
+185 
-190 AKKEDGTSDILIE
+190 
-203 KPSDSSLFTLR
+203 
-214 SSLIKVVS
+214 IKVIS

-280 TDLFDTLLCSWSMEK
+280 TDLFDTLLCSWSMER

-313 SADQLLIDSLQKRG
+313 SAAQLQIDSLQKRG

-345 SLERLCLTIK
+345 SLKRLCLTIK

-389 ISSKTPS
+389 ISSKTP
-396 SLRKEL
+396 LAERQEL
-402 IERFKSSNTS
+402 IERFKA
-412 QYFSNHPVP
+412 
-421 PSKEGVS
+421 
-428 KITPSI
+428 
-434 FTIKEGDFSK
+434 
-444 THPSSLTLKGGSTA
+444 SSLL
-458 FPKPLFNSL
+458 
-467 YDPFGS
+467 
-473 PSRGQKPQGTGDVT
+473 
-487 ALRCSEPL
+487 
-495 RSKVGG
+495 
-501 ASKPSPECL
+501 
-510 SASALKEAAECLP
+510 
-523 ECLPECLSAS
+523 
-533 ASKEAA
+533 
-539 ECLSVGAS
+539 
-547 KEAASSTS
+547 S
-555 SLNSASNTSDE
+555 SLNSTSDE

-610 TEGKE
+610 AEEKD

-651 LQEACMQVNSHNCR
+651 LQEACMQVNGHNCR
-665 MDVLMDGDEEM
+665 MDLMMDGDEEM
-676 MKIINHERQQQIIMD
+676 MKIISHEHQQRMIID
-691 TYGYQIVEDEKG
+691 SYGYQIVEDEKG
-703 LKGIKDKDGKMILEC
+703 LKGIKDKDGKMILDC
-718 QYKKIDVTNDGFAY
+718 QYKKIEVTNDGFAY

-761 LMGIDFSTEDGKK
+761 LMGIDFCTEDGKK
-774 LYPRILSKYI
+774 LYPRIQSKYI

-812 DEPNKVYLYKEGEG
+812 DEPNKVYMFKAGEG
-826 NSRLYI
+826 NARLYV
-832 DENEQYYVQ
+832 DEDEQYYVQ

-846 QLEKVDSREELAGV
+846 HLEKVDSREELAELAELAEF
-860 AQRDKEERKESLEK
+860 AQKDKEEREKDLEK
-874 LKNSYKHYEYYPVDN
+874 LKKSCHD
-889 LYPVK
+889 
-894 KYLGTAKD
+894 
-902 TITIEKDGIWHV
+902 
-914 EDAQVNESYWV
+914 
-925 DPVTY
+925 
-930 RKHYTRPVLFK
+930 TRPVLFR
-941 RGYLNILRE
+941 RGYLNILKE
-950 GDWCYV
+950 GDWCFV

-979 VINNKYLIEKSEP
+979 VIKNTYLIEKSEP

-1004 FTYFSVLAC
+1004 FSYFSVLAC
-1013 YYESELIK
+1013 YYESELIM

-1032 GEGLKMIQEGM
+1032 GEGLKMTQEGM
-1043 PYTPLVIK
+1043 PYTPIVIK

>member
-1 MKKIK
+1 MLFEMTMKKIK

-15 KRVQEAFNHHNAVM
+15 KRVQEAFKHHDAVM

-49 LEKCNHPIW
+49 LEKSNHPIW

-65 LVSQIKD
+65 LVEQIKG
-72 TLNKFLL
+72 TLNKSLL
-79 NFIFSNHPVPP
+79 IFSNHPVPL
-90 SKEGSTAFPK
+90 SKEGLSKITPSLFTIKEGDFSKTHPSSLTLKGGSTAFPK
-100 PLSPQGTGDVTARC
+100 PLSPQGTGDVTARS

-150 EPLRSKVGGPSK
+150 EPLRSKDGGPSK
-162 VSPDCLSAGA
+162 VSPDCAGW
-172 LKRASKVSPDCLC
+172 D
-185 GVNRL
+185 RL
-190 AKKEDGTSDILIE
+190 AEKEDGTSSNLIE
-203 KPSDSSLFTLR
+203 KPLDSSLFTLR
-214 SSLIKVVS
+214 SSLIKVMS

-313 SADQLLIDSLQKRG
+313 SAAQLLIDSLQKRG

-336 LNEVMDVKP
+336 LNEVMDVRP

-355 EYVPGKKGIV
+355 KYVPGKKGIV

-389 ISSKTPS
+389 ISSKTP
-396 SLRKEL
+396 LAERQEL
-402 IERFKSSNTS
+402 IDRFKSS
-412 QYFSNHPVP
+412 
-421 PSKEGVS
+421 
-428 KITPSI
+428 
-434 FTIKEGDFSK
+434 
-444 THPSSLTLKGGSTA
+444 SLS
-458 FPKPLFNSL
+458 
-467 YDPFGS
+467 
-473 PSRGQKPQGTGDVT
+473 
-487 ALRCSEPL
+487 
-495 RSKVGG
+495 
-501 ASKPSPECL
+501 
-510 SASALKEAAECLP
+510 
-523 ECLPECLSAS
+523 
-533 ASKEAA
+533 
-539 ECLSVGAS
+539 
-547 KEAASSTS
+547 S

-610 TEGKE
+610 AEGKE

-646 SLEDI
+646 SLENI

-665 MDVLMDGDEEM
+665 MDLMMDGDEEM
-676 MKIINHERQQQIIMD
+676 MKIINHERQQQMIMD
-691 TYGYQIVEDEKG
+691 SYGYQIVEDEKG
-703 LKGIKDKDGKMILEC
+703 LKGIKDKDGTMILEC
-718 QYKKIDVTNDGFAY
+718 QYKKIEVTNDGFAY

-784 DEKTYLTVKTLELQ
+784 DDKTYLTVKTLQLQ

-812 DEPNKVYLYKEGEG
+812 DEPNKVYMYKEGEG

-846 QLEKVDSREELAGV
+846 QLEKVDSREELAEF
-860 AQRDKEERKESLEK
+860 AQKDKEEREKGLEK
-874 LKNSYKHYEYYPVDN
+874 LKNSYKNYEYYPVDH
-889 LYPVK
+889 LYPIK

-902 TITIEKDGIWHV
+902 KITIEKDGIWHV
-914 EDAQVNESYWV
+914 EDAQANESFWV
-925 DPVTY
+925 DPITH

-956 RNIPGLRNRPLRQW
+956 RNIPGLMNRPLRQW
-970 EIVADDNLC
+970 EIVADDNIC

-1013 YYESELIK
+1013 YYESEYIK

-1032 GEGLKMIQEGM
+1032 GEGLKMTQEGFT
-1043 PYTPLVIK
+1043 YTPLVIK
-1051 TRKRRRW
+1051 THKRSRWL

>member
-1 MKKIK
+1 MTKDIQ

-15 KRVQEAFNHHNAVM
+15 KRVQEAFKHHDAVV

-37 KTMVLA
+37 KTYLLA
-43 NIVFSF
+43 ALVGLF
-49 LEKCNHPIW
+49 LKEEVW
-58 IVAHRRE
+58 VVAHRRE

-72 TLNKFLL
+72 TLE
-79 NFIFSNHPVPP
+79 NFF
-90 SKEGSTAFPK
+90 
-100 PLSPQGTGDVTARC
+100 
-114 AEFFESPRPSLAKE
+114 
-128 GSTSHPSPLSS
+128 
-139 EERDVTALRCS
+139 
-150 EPLRSKVGGPSK
+150 
-162 VSPDCLSAGA
+162 
-172 LKRASKVSPDCLC
+172 
-185 GVNRL
+185 
-190 AKKEDGTSDILIE
+190 
-203 KPSDSSLFTLR
+203 SSLKTT
-214 SSLIKVVS
+214 SIKVTS

-313 SADQLLIDSLQKRG
+313 SAAQLLIDSLQKRG

-389 ISSKTPS
+389 ISSKTP
-396 SLRKEL
+396 LAERQEL
-402 IERFKSSNTS
+402 IERFKSS
-412 QYFSNHPVP
+412 
-421 PSKEGVS
+421 
-428 KITPSI
+428 
-434 FTIKEGDFSK
+434 
-444 THPSSLTLKGGSTA
+444 SLS
-458 FPKPLFNSL
+458 
-467 YDPFGS
+467 
-473 PSRGQKPQGTGDVT
+473 
-487 ALRCSEPL
+487 
-495 RSKVGG
+495 
-501 ASKPSPECL
+501 
-510 SASALKEAAECLP
+510 
-523 ECLPECLSAS
+523 
-533 ASKEAA
+533 
-539 ECLSVGAS
+539 
-547 KEAASSTS
+547 S

-602 MVGRGLRV
+602 MVGRGLRLA
-610 TEGKE
+610 EGKE

-651 LQEACMQVNSHNCR
+651 LQEACLQVNSHNCR
-665 MDVLMDGDEEM
+665 MDLMMDGDEEM
-676 MKIINHERQQQIIMD
+676 MKIINHERQQQMIMD

-703 LKGIKDKDGKMILEC
+703 LKGIKDKDGKMLLEC
-718 QYKKIDVTNDGFAY
+718 QYKKIEVTNDGFAY

-812 DEPNKVYLYKEGEG
+812 HEPNKVYLYKEGEG
-826 NSRLYI
+826 NTRLYI
-832 DENEQYYVQ
+832 DEDEQSYVQ

-846 QLEKVDSREELAGV
+846 QLEKVDSREALAEF

-889 LYPVK
+889 LYSIK
-894 KYLGTAKD
+894 KHLGTAKD
-902 TITIEKDGIWHV
+902 KITIEKDGIWHV

-950 GDWCYV
+950 DDWCYV

-979 VINNKYLIEKSEP
+979 VIKNTYLIEKSEP

-1032 GEGLKMIQEGM
+1032 GEGLKMTQEGFT
-1043 PYTPLVIK
+1043 YTPLVIK
-1051 TRKRRRW
+1051 THKRSRWL

>member
-1 MKKIK
+1 MLFEMTMKKIK

-15 KRVQEAFNHHNAVM
+15 KRVQEAFKHHDAVM

-37 KTMVLA
+37 KTYLLA
-43 NIVFSF
+43 ALVGLF
-49 LEKCNHPIW
+49 LKEEVW
-58 IVAHRRE
+58 VVAHRRE

-72 TLNKFLL
+72 TL
-79 NFIFSNHPVPP
+79 
-90 SKEGSTAFPK
+90 E
-100 PLSPQGTGDVTARC
+100 R
-114 AEFFESPRPSLAKE
+114 FF
-128 GSTSHPSPLSS
+128 
-139 EERDVTALRCS
+139 
-150 EPLRSKVGGPSK
+150 
-162 VSPDCLSAGA
+162 
-172 LKRASKVSPDCLC
+172 
-185 GVNRL
+185 
-190 AKKEDGTSDILIE
+190 
-203 KPSDSSLFTLR
+203 SSLKTTSF
-214 SSLIKVVS
+214 KVTS
-222 IQWLSRHYGEMEE
+222 IQWLSKHYREMEE

-313 SADQLLIDSLQKRG
+313 SAAQLLIDSLQKRG

-389 ISSKTPS
+389 ISSKTP
-396 SLRKEL
+396 LAERQEL
-402 IERFKSSNTS
+402 IERFKASS
-412 QYFSNHPVP
+412 FSSF
-421 PSKEGVS
+421 SKKTVESS
-428 KITPSI
+428 KITPSL
-434 FTIKEGDFSK
+434 FTLKEGS
-444 THPSSLTLKGGSTA
+444 TSHPDPLTLRGEGGNRPT
-458 FPKPLFNSL
+458 
-467 YDPFGS
+467 
-473 PSRGQKPQGTGDVT
+473 
-487 ALRCSEPL
+487 RCSEPL
-495 RSKVGG
+495 RSKDGG
-501 ASKPSPECL
+501 PSKVSPDCAGWDRLDDTCL
-510 SASALKEAAECLP
+510 QPAGGLGDHLGDRAGDGLGATCLRP
-523 ECLPECLSAS
+523 ADRV
-533 ASKEAA
+533 AD
-539 ECLSVGAS
+539 
-547 KEAASSTS
+547 
-555 SLNSASNTSDE
+555 DE

-610 TEGKE
+610 AEGKE

-646 SLEDI
+646 SLENI

-665 MDVLMDGDEEM
+665 MDLMMDGDEEM
-676 MKIINHERQQQIIMD
+676 MKIINHECQQQMIMD

-718 QYKKIDVTNDGFAY
+718 QYKKIEVTNDGFAY

-761 LMGIDFSTEDGKK
+761 LMGIDFCTEDGKK

-784 DEKTYLTVKTLELQ
+784 DDKTYLTVKTLQLQ

-812 DEPNKVYLYKEGEG
+812 DEPNKVYMYKEGEG

-846 QLEKVDSREELAGV
+846 QLEKVDSREELAEF
-860 AQRDKEERKESLEK
+860 AQKDKEERKEGLEK
-874 LKNSYKHYEYYPVDN
+874 LKNSYKNYEYYPVDH
-889 LYPVK
+889 LYPIK

-902 TITIEKDGIWHV
+902 KITIEKDGIWHV
-914 EDAQVNESYWV
+914 EDAQANESFWV
-925 DPVTY
+925 DPITH

-941 RGYLNILRE
+941 RGYLNIIRE

-956 RNIPGLRNRPLRQW
+956 RNIPGLMNRPLRQW
-970 EIVADDNLC
+970 EIVADDNIC
-979 VINNKYLIEKSEP
+979 VINNKYLIEKSETE
-992 DQWYKICRRTDD
+992 QWYKICRRTDD
-1004 FTYFSVLAC
+1004 FSYFSVLAC
-1013 YYESELIK
+1013 YYESEYIK

-1032 GEGLKMIQEGM
+1032 GEGLKMTQEGFT
-1043 PYTPLVIK
+1043 YTPLVIK
-1051 TRKRRRW
+1051 TYKRNRW

>member
-15 KRVQEAFNHHNAVM
+15 KRVQEAFKHHDAVM

-37 KTMVLA
+37 KTYLLA
-43 NIVFSF
+43 ALVGLF
-49 LEKCNHPIW
+49 LKEEVW
-58 IVAHRRE
+58 VVAHRRE

-72 TLNKFLL
+72 TL
-79 NFIFSNHPVPP
+79 
-90 SKEGSTAFPK
+90 E
-100 PLSPQGTGDVTARC
+100 R
-114 AEFFESPRPSLAKE
+114 FF
-128 GSTSHPSPLSS
+128 
-139 EERDVTALRCS
+139 
-150 EPLRSKVGGPSK
+150 
-162 VSPDCLSAGA
+162 
-172 LKRASKVSPDCLC
+172 
-185 GVNRL
+185 
-190 AKKEDGTSDILIE
+190 
-203 KPSDSSLFTLR
+203 SSLKTT
-214 SSLIKVVS
+214 SIKVTS

-249 AETYAEVMNAYP
+249 AETYAEVMNAFP

-389 ISSKTPS
+389 ISSKTP
-396 SLRKEL
+396 LAERQEL
-402 IERFKSSNTS
+402 IERFKASNLS
-412 QYFSNHPVP
+412 FSNHSVP

-434 FTIKEGDFSK
+434 FTIKEGEFSK

-458 FPKPLFNSL
+458 FPKPLS
-467 YDPFGS
+467 
-473 PSRGQKPQGTGDVT
+473 PQGTGDVT

-510 SASALKEAAECLP
+510 S
-523 ECLPECLSAS
+523 
-533 ASKEAA
+533 
-539 ECLSVGAS
+539 VGAS

-555 SLNSASNTSDE
+555 SLNSTSDD
-566 IEVLVSV
+566 IDVLVSV

-610 TEGKE
+610 AEGKE

-646 SLEDI
+646 SLENI
-651 LQEACMQVNSHNCR
+651 LQEACLQVNSHNCR
-665 MDVLMDGDEEM
+665 MDLMMNGDEEM
-676 MKIINHERQQQIIMD
+676 MKIINHDRQQQIIMD

-703 LKGIKDKDGKMILEC
+703 LKGIKDKDGKIILEC
-718 QYKKIDVTNDGFAY
+718 QYKKIEVTNDSFAY

-846 QLEKVDSREELAGV
+846 QLEKVDSREALAEF

-874 LKNSYKHYEYYPVDN
+874 LKNSYKHYEYYPADN
-889 LYPVK
+889 LYPIK
-894 KYLGTAKD
+894 KHLGTAKD
-902 TITIEKDGIWHV
+902 KITIEKDGIWHV

-950 GDWCYV
+950 DNWCYV

-979 VINNKYLIEKSEP
+979 VIKNTYLIEKSEP

-1013 YYESELIK
+1013 YYESELIM

-1032 GEGLKMIQEGM
+1032 GEDLKMTQEGF

-1051 TRKRRRW
+1051 THKRSRWL

>member
-15 KRVQEAFNHHNAVM
+15 KRVQEAFKHHDAVM

-37 KTMVLA
+37 KTYLLA
-43 NIVFSF
+43 ALVGLFQK
-49 LEKCNHPIW
+49 EEVW
-58 IVAHRRE
+58 VVAHRRE

-72 TLNKFLL
+72 TL
-79 NFIFSNHPVPP
+79 
-90 SKEGSTAFPK
+90 E
-100 PLSPQGTGDVTARC
+100 R
-114 AEFFESPRPSLAKE
+114 FF
-128 GSTSHPSPLSS
+128 
-139 EERDVTALRCS
+139 
-150 EPLRSKVGGPSK
+150 
-162 VSPDCLSAGA
+162 
-172 LKRASKVSPDCLC
+172 
-185 GVNRL
+185 
-190 AKKEDGTSDILIE
+190 
-203 KPSDSSLFTLR
+203 SSLKTT
-214 SSLIKVVS
+214 SIKVTS
-222 IQWLSRHYGEMEE
+222 IKWLSRHYGEMEE

-389 ISSKTPS
+389 ISSKTP
-396 SLRKEL
+396 LAERQEL
-402 IERFKSSNTS
+402 IERFKASNLS
-412 QYFSNHPVP
+412 FSNHSVP

-434 FTIKEGDFSK
+434 FTIKEGEFSK

-458 FPKPLFNSL
+458 FPKPLS
-467 YDPFGS
+467 
-473 PSRGQKPQGTGDVT
+473 PQGTGDVT

-510 SASALKEAAECLP
+510 S
-523 ECLPECLSAS
+523 
-533 ASKEAA
+533 
-539 ECLSVGAS
+539 VGAS

-555 SLNSASNTSDE
+555 SLNSTSDD
-566 IEVLVSV
+566 IDVLVSV

-610 TEGKE
+610 AEGKE

-651 LQEACMQVNSHNCR
+651 LQEACMQVYNHNCR
-665 MDVLMDGDEEM
+665 MDLMMNGDEKM
-676 MKIINHERQQQIIMD
+676 MKIINHERQQQMIMD

-718 QYKKIDVTNDGFAY
+718 QYKKIEVTNNGFAY

-761 LMGIDFSTEDGKK
+761 LMGIDFCTEDGKK

-812 DEPNKVYLYKEGEG
+812 DEPNKVYMYKEGEG
-826 NSRLYI
+826 NTRLYI

-846 QLEKVDSREELAGV
+846 QLEKVDSREELAEF

-874 LKNSYKHYEYYPVDN
+874 LKNSYKHYEYYPADN
-889 LYPVK
+889 LYPIK
-894 KYLGTAKD
+894 KHLGTAKD
-902 TITIEKDGIWHV
+902 KITIEKDGIWHV

-950 GDWCYV
+950 DDWCYV

-979 VINNKYLIEKSEP
+979 VIKNTYLIEKSEP

-1013 YYESELIK
+1013 YYESELIM

-1032 GEGLKMIQEGM
+1032 GEDLKMTQEGF

-1051 TRKRRRW
+1051 THKRSRWL

>member
-1 MKKIK
+1 MKNDIQ

-15 KRVQEAFNHHNAVM
+15 KRVQEAFRHHDSVM

-37 KTMVLA
+37 KTYLLA
-43 NIVFSF
+43 ALVGLF
-49 LEKCNHPIW
+49 LKEEVW
-58 IVAHRRE
+58 VVAHRRE

-72 TLNKFLL
+72 TLEKF
-79 NFIFSNHPVPP
+79 FS
-90 SKEGSTAFPK
+90 
-100 PLSPQGTGDVTARC
+100 
-114 AEFFESPRPSLAKE
+114 SLK
-128 GSTSHPSPLSS
+128 STS
-139 EERDVTALRCS
+139 
-150 EPLRSKVGGPSK
+150 
-162 VSPDCLSAGA
+162 
-172 LKRASKVSPDCLC
+172 
-185 GVNRL
+185 
-190 AKKEDGTSDILIE
+190 
-203 KPSDSSLFTLR
+203 
-214 SSLIKVVS
+214 IKVIS

-280 TDLFDTLLCSWSMEK
+280 TDLFDTLLCSWSMER
-295 FIAEGRLSLYD
+295 FIVEGRLSLYD

-313 SADQLLIDSLQKRG
+313 SAAQLLIDSLQKRG

-402 IERFKSSNTS
+402 IERFKSS
-412 QYFSNHPVP
+412 
-421 PSKEGVS
+421 
-428 KITPSI
+428 
-434 FTIKEGDFSK
+434 
-444 THPSSLTLKGGSTA
+444 SLL
-458 FPKPLFNSL
+458 
-467 YDPFGS
+467 
-473 PSRGQKPQGTGDVT
+473 
-487 ALRCSEPL
+487 
-495 RSKVGG
+495 
-501 ASKPSPECL
+501 
-510 SASALKEAAECLP
+510 
-523 ECLPECLSAS
+523 
-533 ASKEAA
+533 
-539 ECLSVGAS
+539 
-547 KEAASSTS
+547 S
-555 SLNSASNTSDE
+555 SLNSTSDE

-610 TEGKE
+610 AEGKD

-651 LQEACMQVNSHNCR
+651 LQEACMQVNGHNCR
-665 MDVLMDGDEEM
+665 MDLMMDGDEEM
-676 MKIINHERQQQIIMD
+676 MKIISHERQQRMIMD
-691 TYGYQIVEDEKG
+691 SYGYQIVEDEKG
-703 LKGIKDKDGKMILEC
+703 LKGIKDKDGKMILDC
-718 QYKKIDVTNDGFAY
+718 QYKKIEVTNDGFAY

-761 LMGIDFSTEDGKK
+761 LMGIDFCTEDGKK
-774 LYPRILSKYI
+774 LYPRIQSKYI

-798 VGTGLSWKHRFIPW
+798 VGTGLSWKQRFIPW
-812 DEPNKVYLYKEGEG
+812 DEPNKVYMFKAGEG
-826 NSRLYI
+826 NARLYV
-832 DENEQYYVQ
+832 DEDEQYYVQ

-846 QLEKVDSREELAGV
+846 HLEKVDSREELAELAELAEF
-860 AQRDKEERKESLEK
+860 AQKDKEEREKDLEK
-874 LKNSYKHYEYYPVDN
+874 LKKSCH
-889 LYPVK
+889 
-894 KYLGTAKD
+894 D
-902 TITIEKDGIWHV
+902 TR
-914 EDAQVNESYWV
+914 S
-925 DPVTY
+925 
-930 RKHYTRPVLFK
+930 VLFR
-941 RGYLNILRE
+941 RGYLNILKE
-950 GDWCYV
+950 GDWCFV

-970 EIVADDNLC
+970 EIVADDNIC
-979 VINNKYLIEKSEP
+979 VINNTYLIEKNET

-1004 FTYFSVLAC
+1004 FSYFSVLAC
-1013 YYESELIK
+1013 YYESELIM

-1032 GEGLKMIQEGM
+1032 GEGLKMTQEGM
-1043 PYTPLVIK
+1043 PYTPIVIK

>member
-15 KRVQEAFNHHNAVM
+15 KRVQEAFKHHDAVM

-37 KTMVLA
+37 KTYLLA
-43 NIVFSF
+43 ALVGLF
-49 LEKCNHPIW
+49 LKEEVW
-58 IVAHRRE
+58 VVAHRRE
-65 LVSQIKD
+65 LVSQIKN
-72 TLNKFLL
+72 TLERF
-79 NFIFSNHPVPP
+79 FFSL
-90 SKEGSTAFPK
+90 KT
-100 PLSPQGTGDVTARC
+100 
-114 AEFFESPRPSLAKE
+114 
-128 GSTSHPSPLSS
+128 TS
-139 EERDVTALRCS
+139 
-150 EPLRSKVGGPSK
+150 
-162 VSPDCLSAGA
+162 
-172 LKRASKVSPDCLC
+172 
-185 GVNRL
+185 
-190 AKKEDGTSDILIE
+190 
-203 KPSDSSLFTLR
+203 
-214 SSLIKVVS
+214 IKVTS

-402 IERFKSSNTS
+402 IERFKASS
-412 QYFSNHPVP
+412 FSSFSEKTVE
-421 PSKEGVS
+421 SS
-428 KITPSI
+428 KITPSL
-434 FTIKEGDFSK
+434 FTLKEGS
-444 THPSSLTLKGGSTA
+444 TSHPDPLTLRGEGGNRPT
-458 FPKPLFNSL
+458 
-467 YDPFGS
+467 
-473 PSRGQKPQGTGDVT
+473 
-487 ALRCSEPL
+487 RCSEPL
-495 RSKVGG
+495 RSKDGG
-501 ASKPSPECL
+501 PSKVSPGCAGWDRLGATCL
-510 SASALKEAAECLP
+510 RA
-523 ECLPECLSAS
+523 
-533 ASKEAA
+533 
-539 ECLSVGAS
+539 G
-547 KEAASSTS
+547 
-555 SLNSASNTSDE
+555 DGE

-610 TEGKE
+610 AEGKE

-651 LQEACMQVNSHNCR
+651 LQEACLQVNSHNCR
-665 MDVLMDGDEEM
+665 MDLMMDGNEEM
-676 MKIINHERQQQIIMD
+676 MKIINHKRQLQMIMD

-761 LMGIDFSTEDGKK
+761 LMGIDFCTEDGKK

-784 DEKTYLTVKTLELQ
+784 DDKTYLTVKTLQLQ

-812 DEPNKVYLYKEGEG
+812 DEPNKVYMYKEGEG

-846 QLEKVDSREELAGV
+846 QLEKVDSREELAEF
-860 AQRDKEERKESLEK
+860 AQKDKEEREEGLEK
-874 LKNSYKHYEYYPVDN
+874 LKNSYKNYEYYPVDH
-889 LYPVK
+889 LYPIK

-902 TITIEKDGIWHV
+902 KITIEKDGIWHV
-914 EDAQVNESYWV
+914 EDAQANESFWV
-925 DPVTY
+925 DPITH

-950 GDWCYV
+950 DDWCYV
-956 RNIPGLRNRPLRQW
+956 RNIPGLMNRPLRQW
-970 EIVADDNLC
+970 EIVADDNIC
-979 VINNKYLIEKSEP
+979 VINNTYLIEKSEP

-1013 YYESELIK
+1013 FYESEHIK

-1032 GEGLKMIQEGM
+1032 GEGLKMTQEGFT
-1043 PYTPLVIK
+1043 YTPLVIK
-1051 TRKRRRW
+1051 TYKRNRW

>member
-1 MKKIK
+1 MKNDIQ

-15 KRVQEAFNHHNAVM
+15 KRVQEAFRHHDSVM

-49 LEKCNHPIW
+49 LEKCNNPIW

-65 LVSQIKD
+65 LVSQIKN
-72 TLNKFLL
+72 TLNKSL
-79 NFIFSNHPVPP
+79 FIFSKTHP
-90 SKEGSTAFPK
+90 SSLTLKGGSTAFPK
-100 PLSPQGTGDVTARC
+100 PLSPQGTGDVTA
-114 AEFFESPRPSLAKE
+114 
-128 GSTSHPSPLSS
+128 
-139 EERDVTALRCS
+139 LRCS
-150 EPLRSKVGGPSK
+150 EPLRSKVGGASK
-162 VSPDCLSAGA
+162 PSPDCLSASA
-172 LKRASKVSPDCLC
+172 SKEASKVSPECLSA
-185 GVNRL
+185 G
-190 AKKEDGTSDILIE
+190 A
-203 KPSDSSLFTLR
+203 
-214 SSLIKVVS
+214 LIKVIS
-222 IQWLSRHYGEMEE
+222 IQWLSKHYREMEE

-280 TDLFDTLLCSWSMEK
+280 TDLFDTLLCSWSMER

-313 SADQLLIDSLQKRG
+313 SAAQLLIDSLQKRG

-378 FYRENGIKAVA
+378 YYRENGIKAVA
-389 ISSKTPS
+389 ISSKTP
-396 SLRKEL
+396 LAERQEL
-402 IERFKSSNTS
+402 IERFKAS
-412 QYFSNHPVP
+412 
-421 PSKEGVS
+421 
-428 KITPSI
+428 
-434 FTIKEGDFSK
+434 
-444 THPSSLTLKGGSTA
+444 
-458 FPKPLFNSL
+458 PLL
-467 YDPFGS
+467 
-473 PSRGQKPQGTGDVT
+473 
-487 ALRCSEPL
+487 
-495 RSKVGG
+495 
-501 ASKPSPECL
+501 
-510 SASALKEAAECLP
+510 
-523 ECLPECLSAS
+523 
-533 ASKEAA
+533 
-539 ECLSVGAS
+539 
-547 KEAASSTS
+547 S
-555 SLNSASNTSDE
+555 SLNSTSGD

-610 TEGKE
+610 AAGKD

-651 LQEACMQVNSHNCR
+651 LQEACMQVNGHNCR
-665 MDVLMDGDEEM
+665 MDLMMDGDEEM
-676 MKIINHERQQQIIMD
+676 MKIISHEHQQRMIMD
-691 TYGYQIVEDEKG
+691 SYGYQIVEDEKG
-703 LKGIKDKDGKMILEC
+703 LKGIKDKDGKMILDC
-718 QYKKIDVTNDGFAY
+718 QYKKIEVTNDGFAY

-761 LMGIDFSTEDGKK
+761 LMGIDFCTEDGKK

-812 DEPNKVYLYKEGEG
+812 DEPNKVYMFKAGEG
-826 NSRLYI
+826 NARLYV
-832 DENEQYYVQ
+832 DEDEQYYVQ

-846 QLEKVDSREELAGV
+846 HLEKVDSREELAELAELAEF
-860 AQRDKEERKESLEK
+860 AQKDKEEREEDLEK
-874 LKNSYKHYEYYPVDN
+874 LKKSCHD
-889 LYPVK
+889 
-894 KYLGTAKD
+894 
-902 TITIEKDGIWHV
+902 
-914 EDAQVNESYWV
+914 
-925 DPVTY
+925 
-930 RKHYTRPVLFK
+930 TRPVLFR
-941 RGYLNILRE
+941 RGYLNILKE
-950 GDWCYV
+950 GDWCFV

-979 VINNKYLIEKSEP
+979 VIKNTYLIEKSEP

-1004 FTYFSVLAC
+1004 FSYFSVLAC
-1013 YYESELIK
+1013 YYESELIM

-1032 GEGLKMIQEGM
+1032 GEGLKMTQEGM
-1043 PYTPLVIK
+1043 PYTPIVIK

>member
-1 MKKIK
+1 MLFEMTMKKIK

-15 KRVQEAFNHHNAVM
+15 KRVQEAFKHHDAVM

-37 KTMVLA
+37 KTYLLA
-43 NIVFSF
+43 ALVGLF
-49 LEKCNHPIW
+49 LKEEVW
-58 IVAHRRE
+58 VVAHRRE

-72 TLNKFLL
+72 TL
-79 NFIFSNHPVPP
+79 
-90 SKEGSTAFPK
+90 E
-100 PLSPQGTGDVTARC
+100 R
-114 AEFFESPRPSLAKE
+114 FF
-128 GSTSHPSPLSS
+128 
-139 EERDVTALRCS
+139 
-150 EPLRSKVGGPSK
+150 
-162 VSPDCLSAGA
+162 
-172 LKRASKVSPDCLC
+172 
-185 GVNRL
+185 
-190 AKKEDGTSDILIE
+190 
-203 KPSDSSLFTLR
+203 SSLKTT
-214 SSLIKVVS
+214 SIKVTS
-222 IQWLSRHYGEMEE
+222 IQWLSRHYVEMEE

-313 SADQLLIDSLQKRG
+313 SAAQLLIDSLQKRG

-402 IERFKSSNTS
+402 IERFKASFFSS
-412 QYFSNHPVP
+412 FSEKTVE
-421 PSKEGVS
+421 SS
-428 KITPSI
+428 KITPSL
-434 FTIKEGDFSK
+434 FTLKEGS
-444 THPSSLTLKGGSTA
+444 TSHPDPLTLRGEGGNRPT
-458 FPKPLFNSL
+458 
-467 YDPFGS
+467 
-473 PSRGQKPQGTGDVT
+473 
-487 ALRCSEPL
+487 RCSEPL
-495 RSKVGG
+495 RSKDGG
-501 ASKPSPECL
+501 PSKVSPDCAGWDRLDDTCL
-510 SASALKEAAECLP
+510 QPAGGLGDHLGDRAGDGLGATCLQP
-523 ECLPECLSAS
+523 ADRV
-533 ASKEAA
+533 A
-539 ECLSVGAS
+539 
-547 KEAASSTS
+547 
-555 SLNSASNTSDE
+555 DDD

-610 TEGKE
+610 AEGKE

-651 LQEACMQVNSHNCR
+651 LQETCMQVNSHNCR

-676 MKIINHERQQQIIMD
+676 MKIINHEHQQQMIMD
-691 TYGYQIVEDEKG
+691 TYGYQIVENEKG
-703 LKGIKDKDGKMILEC
+703 LKGIKDKDGTMILEC
-718 QYKKIDVTNDGFAY
+718 QYKKIEVTNDGFAY

-761 LMGIDFSTEDGKK
+761 LMGIDFCTEDGKK
-774 LYPRILSKYI
+774 LYPRIQSKYI
-784 DEKTYLTVKTLELQ
+784 DDKTYLTVKTLQLQ
-798 VGTGLSWKHRFIPW
+798 VGTGLSWKHRFVPW

-846 QLEKVDSREELAGV
+846 QLEKVDSREELAEF
-860 AQRDKEERKESLEK
+860 AQKDKEEREEGLEK
-874 LKNSYKHYEYYPVDN
+874 LKNSYKNYEYYPVDH
-889 LYPVK
+889 LYPIK

-902 TITIEKDGIWHV
+902 KITIEKDGIWHV
-914 EDAQVNESYWV
+914 EDAQANESYWV
-925 DPVTY
+925 DPITH

-941 RGYLNILRE
+941 RGYLNIIRE

-956 RNIPGLRNRPLRQW
+956 RNIPGLMNRPLRQW

-979 VINNKYLIEKSEP
+979 VIKNTYLIEKSEP

-1032 GEGLKMIQEGM
+1032 GEGLKMTQEGFT
-1043 PYTPLVIK
+1043 YTPLVIK
-1051 TRKRRRW
+1051 TYKRNRW

>member
-1 MKKIK
+1 MLFEMTMKKIK

-15 KRVQEAFNHHNAVM
+15 KRVQEAFKHHDAVM

-37 KTMVLA
+37 KTYLLA
-43 NIVFSF
+43 ALVGLF
-49 LEKCNHPIW
+49 LKEEVW
-58 IVAHRRE
+58 VVAHRRE

-72 TLNKFLL
+72 TLERF
-79 NFIFSNHPVPP
+79 FS
-90 SKEGSTAFPK
+90 
-100 PLSPQGTGDVTARC
+100 
-114 AEFFESPRPSLAKE
+114 SLK
-128 GSTSHPSPLSS
+128 STS
-139 EERDVTALRCS
+139 
-150 EPLRSKVGGPSK
+150 
-162 VSPDCLSAGA
+162 
-172 LKRASKVSPDCLC
+172 
-185 GVNRL
+185 
-190 AKKEDGTSDILIE
+190 
-203 KPSDSSLFTLR
+203 
-214 SSLIKVVS
+214 IKVTS

-313 SADQLLIDSLQKRG
+313 SADQLLIASLQKRG
-327 ADGDYQQKE
+327 VDGDYQQKE

-389 ISSKTPS
+389 ISSKTP
-396 SLRKEL
+396 LAERQEL
-402 IERFKSSNTS
+402 IERFKASDLSS
-412 QYFSNHPVP
+412 SNHPVK
-421 PSKEGVS
+421 SS
-428 KITPSI
+428 KITPSL
-434 FTIKEGDFSK
+434 FTLKEDFSK
-444 THPSSLTLKGGSTA
+444 ITPSLFTLKEGSTA
-458 FPKPLFNSL
+458 FPKPLS
-467 YDPFGS
+467 
-473 PSRGQKPQGTGDVT
+473 PQGTGDVT
-487 ALRCSEPL
+487 APPRCSEPL

-501 ASKPSPECL
+501 PSKVSPDCAGWDRLDDTCL
-510 SASALKEAAECLP
+510 QPAGGLGDHLGDRAGDGLGATCLRP
-523 ECLPECLSAS
+523 ADRV
-533 ASKEAA
+533 AD
-539 ECLSVGAS
+539 
-547 KEAASSTS
+547 
-555 SLNSASNTSDE
+555 DE

-610 TEGKE
+610 AEGKE

-631 PSVDRDWQSMFEGRT
+631 PSVDRDWQSMFEGKAL
-646 SLEDI
+646 LEDI

-676 MKIINHERQQQIIMD
+676 MKIINHERQLQMMMD

-718 QYKKIDVTNDGFAY
+718 QYKKIEVTNDGFAY

-761 LMGIDFSTEDGKK
+761 LMGIDFCTEDGKK
-774 LYPRILSKYI
+774 LYPRIQSKYI

-798 VGTGLSWKHRFIPW
+798 VGTGLNWKHRFIPW

-826 NSRLYI
+826 NSRLYV
-832 DENEQYYVQ
+832 DDDGRYFAQE
-841 KNIGS
+841 NIGS
-846 QLEKVDSREELAGV
+846 QLVEVNSPEGLAEFAEKDKQERENDAET
-860 AQRDKEERKESLEK
+860 
-874 LKNSYKHYEYYPVDN
+874 LKNAYPHYEFYPVDK
-889 LYPVK
+889 VK
-894 KYLGTAKD
+894 FPMQIRRNTKCENK
-902 TITIEKDGIWHV
+902 IRIEKDGIWHV
-914 EDAQVNESYWV
+914 EDDWYHESYWV
-925 DPVTY
+925 DPITH

-941 RGYLNILRE
+941 RGYLNILKE

-970 EIVADDNLC
+970 EIVADDNIC

-1013 YYESELIK
+1013 FYESEHIK

-1032 GEGLKMIQEGM
+1032 GEGLKMTQEGF

-1051 TRKRRRW
+1051 TYKRSRWL

>member
-1 MKKIK
+1 MKNDIQ

-15 KRVQEAFNHHNAVM
+15 KRVQEAFRHHDSVM

-37 KTMVLA
+37 KTYLLA
-43 NIVFSF
+43 ALVGLF
-49 LEKCNHPIW
+49 LKEEVW
-58 IVAHRRE
+58 VVAHRRE

-72 TLNKFLL
+72 TLEKF
-79 NFIFSNHPVPP
+79 FS
-90 SKEGSTAFPK
+90 
-100 PLSPQGTGDVTARC
+100 
-114 AEFFESPRPSLAKE
+114 SLK
-128 GSTSHPSPLSS
+128 STS
-139 EERDVTALRCS
+139 
-150 EPLRSKVGGPSK
+150 
-162 VSPDCLSAGA
+162 
-172 LKRASKVSPDCLC
+172 
-185 GVNRL
+185 
-190 AKKEDGTSDILIE
+190 
-203 KPSDSSLFTLR
+203 
-214 SSLIKVVS
+214 IKVIS

-280 TDLFDTLLCSWSMEK
+280 TDLFDTLLCSWSMER

-313 SADQLLIDSLQKRG
+313 SAAQLQIDSLQKRG

-345 SLERLCLTIK
+345 SLKRLCLTIK

-389 ISSKTPS
+389 ISSKTP
-396 SLRKEL
+396 LAERQEL
-402 IERFKSSNTS
+402 IERFKSS
-412 QYFSNHPVP
+412 
-421 PSKEGVS
+421 
-428 KITPSI
+428 
-434 FTIKEGDFSK
+434 
-444 THPSSLTLKGGSTA
+444 SL
-458 FPKPLFNSL
+458 
-467 YDPFGS
+467 S
-473 PSRGQKPQGTGDVT
+473 P
-487 ALRCSEPL
+487 
-495 RSKVGG
+495 
-501 ASKPSPECL
+501 
-510 SASALKEAAECLP
+510 
-523 ECLPECLSAS
+523 
-533 ASKEAA
+533 
-539 ECLSVGAS
+539 
-547 KEAASSTS
+547 
-555 SLNSASNTSDE
+555 SLNSTSNTSGE

-610 TEGKE
+610 AAGKD

-665 MDVLMDGDEEM
+665 MDLMMDGDEEM
-676 MKIINHERQQQIIMD
+676 MKIINHEHQQQMIMD
-691 TYGYQIVEDEKG
+691 TYGYQIVENEKG

-718 QYKKIDVTNDGFAY
+718 QYKKIEVTNDGFAY

-761 LMGIDFSTEDGKK
+761 LMGIDFCTEDGKK

-798 VGTGLSWKHRFIPW
+798 VGTGLSWKQRFIPW
-812 DEPNKVYLYKEGEG
+812 DEPNKVYMFKAGEG
-826 NSRLYI
+826 NARLYV
-832 DENEQYYVQ
+832 DEDEQYYVQ

-846 QLEKVDSREELAGV
+846 QLEKVDSREELAEL
-860 AQRDKEERKESLEK
+860 AELAEFALKDKEEREKGLEK
-874 LKNSYKHYEYYPVDN
+874 LKKSCHD
-889 LYPVK
+889 
-894 KYLGTAKD
+894 
-902 TITIEKDGIWHV
+902 
-914 EDAQVNESYWV
+914 
-925 DPVTY
+925 
-930 RKHYTRPVLFK
+930 TRPVLFR

-979 VINNKYLIEKSEP
+979 VIKNTYLIEKSEP

-1013 YYESELIK
+1013 YYESELIM

-1032 GEGLKMIQEGM
+1032 GEGLKMTQEGM
-1043 PYTPLVIK
+1043 PYTPIVIK
-1051 TRKRRRW
+1051 TRKRRRWL

>member
-15 KRVQEAFNHHNAVM
+15 KRVQEAFKHHDAVM

-49 LEKCNHPIW
+49 LEKSNNPIW

-65 LVSQIKD
+65 LVEQIKD
-72 TLNKFLL
+72 TLNKSLL
-79 NFIFSNHPVPP
+79 IFSNHPVPL
-90 SKEGSTAFPK
+90 SKEGST
-100 PLSPQGTGDVTARC
+100 S
-114 AEFFESPRPSLAKE
+114 S
-128 GSTSHPSPLSS
+128 PSPSSS
-139 EERDVTALRCS
+139 EGGDVTALRCS

-162 VSPDCLSAGA
+162 VSPDCAGWDR
-172 LKRASKVSPDCLC
+172 LGMSGASKVSPDCLSA
-185 GVNRL
+185 G
-190 AKKEDGTSDILIE
+190 A
-203 KPSDSSLFTLR
+203 
-214 SSLIKVVS
+214 LIKVTS
-222 IQWLSRHYGEMEE
+222 IQWLAKHYREMEE

-313 SADQLLIDSLQKRG
+313 SAAQLLIDSLQKRG

-389 ISSKTPS
+389 ISSQTP
-396 SLRKEL
+396 LAERQEL
-402 IERFKSSNTS
+402 IERFKSSNLS
-412 QYFSNHPVP
+412 FSNHPVE
-421 PSKEGVS
+421 SS
-428 KITPSI
+428 KITPSL
-434 FTIKEGDFSK
+434 FTIKEGS
-444 THPSSLTLKGGSTA
+444 TSHPDPLTLRGEGGNRPT
-458 FPKPLFNSL
+458 
-467 YDPFGS
+467 
-473 PSRGQKPQGTGDVT
+473 
-487 ALRCSEPL
+487 RCSEPL
-495 RSKVGG
+495 RSKDGG
-501 ASKPSPECL
+501 PSKVSPDCAGWDRLGATCL
-510 SASALKEAAECLP
+510 RPADRVAD
-523 ECLPECLSAS
+523 
-533 ASKEAA
+533 
-539 ECLSVGAS
+539 
-547 KEAASSTS
+547 
-555 SLNSASNTSDE
+555 DE

-610 TEGKE
+610 AEGKE

-665 MDVLMDGDEEM
+665 MDLMMVGDEEM
-676 MKIINHERQQQIIMD
+676 MKIINHERQLQMMRD

-718 QYKKIDVTNDGFAY
+718 QYKKIEVTNDGFAY

-846 QLEKVDSREELAGV
+846 QLEKVDSREELAEF

-874 LKNSYKHYEYYPVDN
+874 LKNSYKHYEYYPADN
-889 LYPVK
+889 LYPIK
-894 KYLGTAKD
+894 KHLGTAKD
-902 TITIEKDGIWHV
+902 KITIEKDGIWHV
-914 EDAQVNESYWV
+914 EDAQVNENYWV

-950 GDWCYV
+950 DDWCYV

-1013 YYESELIK
+1013 FYESEYIK

-1032 GEGLKMIQEGM
+1032 GEGLKMTQEGFT
-1043 PYTPLVIK
+1043 YTPLVIK
-1051 TRKRRRW
+1051 THKRSRWL

>member
-1 MKKIK
+1 MKNDIQ

-15 KRVQEAFNHHNAVM
+15 KRVQEAFRHHDSVM

-37 KTMVLA
+37 KTYLLA
-43 NIVFSF
+43 ALVGLF
-49 LEKCNHPIW
+49 LKEEVW
-58 IVAHRRE
+58 VVAHRRE

-72 TLNKFLL
+72 TLEKF
-79 NFIFSNHPVPP
+79 FS
-90 SKEGSTAFPK
+90 
-100 PLSPQGTGDVTARC
+100 
-114 AEFFESPRPSLAKE
+114 SLK
-128 GSTSHPSPLSS
+128 STS
-139 EERDVTALRCS
+139 
-150 EPLRSKVGGPSK
+150 
-162 VSPDCLSAGA
+162 
-172 LKRASKVSPDCLC
+172 
-185 GVNRL
+185 
-190 AKKEDGTSDILIE
+190 
-203 KPSDSSLFTLR
+203 
-214 SSLIKVVS
+214 IKVIS

-280 TDLFDTLLCSWSMEK
+280 TDLFDTLLCSWSMER

-313 SADQLLIDSLQKRG
+313 SAAQLQIDSLQKRG

-345 SLERLCLTIK
+345 SLKRLCLTIK

-389 ISSKTPS
+389 ISSKTP
-396 SLRKEL
+396 LAERQEL
-402 IERFKSSNTS
+402 IERFKA
-412 QYFSNHPVP
+412 
-421 PSKEGVS
+421 
-428 KITPSI
+428 
-434 FTIKEGDFSK
+434 
-444 THPSSLTLKGGSTA
+444 SSLL
-458 FPKPLFNSL
+458 
-467 YDPFGS
+467 
-473 PSRGQKPQGTGDVT
+473 
-487 ALRCSEPL
+487 
-495 RSKVGG
+495 
-501 ASKPSPECL
+501 
-510 SASALKEAAECLP
+510 
-523 ECLPECLSAS
+523 
-533 ASKEAA
+533 
-539 ECLSVGAS
+539 
-547 KEAASSTS
+547 S
-555 SLNSASNTSDE
+555 SLNSTSDE

-610 TEGKE
+610 AEGKE

-651 LQEACMQVNSHNCR
+651 LQEACMQVNGHNCR
-665 MDVLMDGDEEM
+665 MDLMMDGDEEM
-676 MKIINHERQQQIIMD
+676 MKIISHEHQQRMIID
-691 TYGYQIVEDEKG
+691 SYGYQIVEDEKG

-718 QYKKIDVTNDGFAY
+718 QYKKIEVTNDGFAY

-761 LMGIDFSTEDGKK
+761 LMGIDFCTEDGKK
-774 LYPRILSKYI
+774 LYPRIQSKYI

-798 VGTGLSWKHRFIPW
+798 VGTGLSWKQRFIPW
-812 DEPNKVYLYKEGEG
+812 DEPNKVYMFKAGEG
-826 NSRLYI
+826 NARLYV
-832 DENEQYYVQ
+832 DEDEQYYVQ

-846 QLEKVDSREELAGV
+846 HLEKVDSREELAELAELAEF
-860 AQRDKEERKESLEK
+860 AQKDKEEREKDLEK
-874 LKNSYKHYEYYPVDN
+874 LKKSCH
-889 LYPVK
+889 
-894 KYLGTAKD
+894 D
-902 TITIEKDGIWHV
+902 TR
-914 EDAQVNESYWV
+914 S
-925 DPVTY
+925 
-930 RKHYTRPVLFK
+930 VLFR
-941 RGYLNILRE
+941 RGYLNILKE
-950 GDWCYV
+950 GDWCFV

-979 VINNKYLIEKSEP
+979 VIKNTYLIEKSEP

-1004 FTYFSVLAC
+1004 FSYFSVLAC
-1013 YYESELIK
+1013 YYESELIM

-1032 GEGLKMIQEGM
+1032 GEGLKMTQEGM
-1043 PYTPLVIK
+1043 PYTPIVIK

>member
-15 KRVQEAFNHHNAVM
+15 KRVQEAFKHHDAVM

-37 KTMVLA
+37 KTYLLA
-43 NIVFSF
+43 ALVGLF
-49 LEKCNHPIW
+49 LKEEVW
-58 IVAHRRE
+58 VVAHRRE
-65 LVSQIKD
+65 LVSQIKN
-72 TLNKFLL
+72 TLERF
-79 NFIFSNHPVPP
+79 FS
-90 SKEGSTAFPK
+90 
-100 PLSPQGTGDVTARC
+100 
-114 AEFFESPRPSLAKE
+114 SLK
-128 GSTSHPSPLSS
+128 STS
-139 EERDVTALRCS
+139 
-150 EPLRSKVGGPSK
+150 
-162 VSPDCLSAGA
+162 
-172 LKRASKVSPDCLC
+172 
-185 GVNRL
+185 
-190 AKKEDGTSDILIE
+190 
-203 KPSDSSLFTLR
+203 
-214 SSLIKVVS
+214 IKVTS

-295 FIAEGRLSLYD
+295 FIAKGRLSLYD

-355 EYVPGKKGIV
+355 EYVSGKKGIV

-421 PSKEGVS
+421 LSKEGS
-428 KITPSI
+428 TSTPS
-434 FTIKEGDFSK
+434 
-444 THPSSLTLKGGSTA
+444 PSSSEG
-458 FPKPLFNSL
+458 
-467 YDPFGS
+467 
-473 PSRGQKPQGTGDVT
+473 GDVT

-510 SASALKEAAECLP
+510 SASA
-523 ECLPECLSAS
+523 
-533 ASKEAA
+533 SKEAS

-555 SLNSASNTSDE
+555 SLNSTSDD
-566 IEVLVSV
+566 IDVLVSV

-651 LQEACMQVNSHNCR
+651 LQEACLQVNSHNCR
-665 MDVLMDGDEEM
+665 MDLMMDGDEEM
-676 MKIINHERQQQIIMD
+676 MKIINHERQQQLIMD
-691 TYGYQIVEDEKG
+691 TYGYEIVEDDKG

-761 LMGIDFSTEDGKK
+761 LMGIDFCTEDGKK

-826 NSRLYI
+826 NSRLYV
-832 DENEQYYVQ
+832 DEDDQYYVQ

-846 QLEKVDSREELAGV
+846 QLEQVDSQEELAEFV
-860 AQRDKEERKESLEK
+860 QRDKAERKESLEK

-889 LYPVK
+889 LYPIK

-902 TITIEKDGIWHV
+902 KITIEKDGIWHV

-930 RKHYTRPVLFK
+930 RKHYIRPVLFK

-979 VINNKYLIEKSEP
+979 VIKNTYLIEKSEP

-1013 YYESELIK
+1013 YYESELIM

-1032 GEGLKMIQEGM
+1032 GEGLKMTQEGFT
-1043 PYTPLVIK
+1043 YTPLVIK
-1051 TRKRRRW
+1051 TYKRSRWL

>member
-1 MKKIK
+1 MKNDIQ

-15 KRVQEAFNHHNAVM
+15 KRVQEAFRHHDSVM

-37 KTMVLA
+37 KTYLLA
-43 NIVFSF
+43 ALVGLF
-49 LEKCNHPIW
+49 LKEEVW
-58 IVAHRRE
+58 VVAHRRE

-72 TLNKFLL
+72 TLEKF
-79 NFIFSNHPVPP
+79 FS
-90 SKEGSTAFPK
+90 
-100 PLSPQGTGDVTARC
+100 
-114 AEFFESPRPSLAKE
+114 SLK
-128 GSTSHPSPLSS
+128 STS
-139 EERDVTALRCS
+139 
-150 EPLRSKVGGPSK
+150 
-162 VSPDCLSAGA
+162 
-172 LKRASKVSPDCLC
+172 
-185 GVNRL
+185 
-190 AKKEDGTSDILIE
+190 
-203 KPSDSSLFTLR
+203 
-214 SSLIKVVS
+214 IKVIS

-280 TDLFDTLLCSWSMEK
+280 TDLFDTLLCSWSMER

-313 SADQLLIDSLQKRG
+313 SAAQLQIDSLQKRG

-345 SLERLCLTIK
+345 SLKRLCLTIK

-378 FYRENGIKAVA
+378 YYRENGIKAVA
-389 ISSKTPS
+389 ISSKTP
-396 SLRKEL
+396 LAERQEL
-402 IERFKSSNTS
+402 IERFKA
-412 QYFSNHPVP
+412 
-421 PSKEGVS
+421 
-428 KITPSI
+428 
-434 FTIKEGDFSK
+434 
-444 THPSSLTLKGGSTA
+444 SSLL
-458 FPKPLFNSL
+458 
-467 YDPFGS
+467 
-473 PSRGQKPQGTGDVT
+473 
-487 ALRCSEPL
+487 
-495 RSKVGG
+495 
-501 ASKPSPECL
+501 
-510 SASALKEAAECLP
+510 
-523 ECLPECLSAS
+523 
-533 ASKEAA
+533 
-539 ECLSVGAS
+539 
-547 KEAASSTS
+547 S
-555 SLNSASNTSDE
+555 SLNSTSDE

-610 TEGKE
+610 AEGKD

-651 LQEACMQVNSHNCR
+651 LQEACMQVNGHNCR

-676 MKIINHERQQQIIMD
+676 MKIISHEHQQMIMVS
-691 TYGYQIVEDEKG
+691 YGYQIVEDEKG
-703 LKGIKDKDGKMILEC
+703 LKGIKDKDGKMILDC
-718 QYKKIDVTNDGFAY
+718 QYKKMEVTNDGFAY

-761 LMGIDFSTEDGKK
+761 LMGIDFCTEDGKK

-812 DEPNKVYLYKEGEG
+812 DEPNKVYMFKAGEG
-826 NSRLYI
+826 NARLYV
-832 DENEQYYVQ
+832 DEDEQYYVQ

-846 QLEKVDSREELAGV
+846 HLEKVDSREELAELAELAEF
-860 AQRDKEERKESLEK
+860 AQKDKEEREEDLEK
-874 LKNSYKHYEYYPVDN
+874 LKKSCHD
-889 LYPVK
+889 
-894 KYLGTAKD
+894 
-902 TITIEKDGIWHV
+902 
-914 EDAQVNESYWV
+914 
-925 DPVTY
+925 
-930 RKHYTRPVLFK
+930 TRPVLFR
-941 RGYLNILRE
+941 RGYLNILKE
-950 GDWCYV
+950 GDWCFV

-979 VINNKYLIEKSEP
+979 VIKNTYLIEKSEP

-1004 FTYFSVLAC
+1004 FSYFSALAC
-1013 YYESELIK
+1013 YYESELIM

-1032 GEGLKMIQEGM
+1032 GEGLKMTQEGM
-1043 PYTPLVIK
+1043 PYTPIVIK